1 MIRLE
6 EKQTKKLPGK
16 TSIFV
21 DFEYKSELVDVM
33 HQIPNAIFHKK
44 DKMWETPLTELS
56 RLITFM
62 HNYDDIDLIMLE
74 DKPKQKDKV
83 YSLLDYKTTPY
94 DYQLDG
100 IQFGLNHDKC
110 LILDQPGLGKA
121 VSLDTK
127 VCTPNGFKEM
137 RYIQKGDF
145 VISNTGEP
153 TRVMHTYY
161 HPDLTMY
168 RITFSDDTVVDCCED
183 HLWELHSKEG
193 IRVKPTSWLLEK
205 NHLGNSRRYINFW
218 IPQTQP
224 VNFKPQKLPLHPYVL
239 GVLLGDGSISC
250 GSINIRNADKEVIAR
265 VNDKLFGDYYCR
277 QHRDFITY
285 TITSDTMVCQ
295 RGSQIKKVIKDL
307 GLYGT
312 KSQTKFIPEIYLYND
327 VESRLELLRGL
338 LDTDGYAGKENCLQY
353 YTSSERLCSD
363 VIFLAESLG
372 IICHVNSKIPRLN
385 GKAHS
390 RSYSITLRC
399 VNPQNLI
406 TLPRKKARLST
417 RKFKPRRRIKNIEK
431 IKNAPGKCIT
441 VDSPTSLYLLDRFI
455 VTHNTMQCIYI
466 AQERYNKGEIEHCL
480 VVCGLNTLKFNWKKE
495 IEQHS
500 DLSVRILGQRINTK
514 GKLVVD
520 GVDTRLQQLKEPIE
534 EFFVI
539 TNIETLRDD
548 RILKELNK
556 GVNKF
561 DMIVADEIHKM
572 NNISSA
578 QGKNFSKL
586 KSKYKI
592 GLTGTFLV
600 NSPLDAY
607 MALKWIDVDRSTAS
621 NFKYFYSVYGGR
633 FNNELIG
640 YKNLE
645 ILKDQLSDVSIR
657 RTKDI
662 LDLPEKSYIH
672 ELLEMDDKQSKFY
685 NNIVEGIID
694 EVDKVNID
702 KNNVLALTTR
712 LRQSTSDPSILTT
725 ENIKSAKLLRAKE
738 LVQEIISQGEKVIV
752 YTTFKQPL
760 YTLAEELKKYKP
772 LVCTGDT
779 EEEEVW
785 NSVDKFQNDDEHYL
799 MLATIQKMGTGI
811 TLTRASYAIFV
822 DSAWTRA
829 DNEQAED
836 RIHRIGAKKP
846 CFYYYLWTKDTYD
859 THVRELVDKK
869 DALSTYINDDNLP
882 VDKIETLK
890 KYISD
895 FKENKKSN

>member
-1 MIRLE
+1 MIKLE

-21 DFEYKSELVDVM
+21 DFEYKAELVDVM
-33 HQIPNAIFHKK
+33 HQVPNAIFHKK
-44 DKMWETPLTELS
+44 DKLWETPLTELS
-56 RLITFM
+56 RLITFL
-62 HNYDDIDLIMLE
+62 HNYDDIDLILLGDE
-74 DKPKQKDKV
+74 PKKEDKV

-110 LILDQPGLGKA
+110 LILDQPGLGK
-121 VSLDTK
+121 
-127 VCTPNGFKEM
+127 
-137 RYIQKGDF
+137 
-145 VISNTGEP
+145 
-153 TRVMHTYY
+153 
-161 HPDLTMY
+161 
-168 RITFSDDTVVDCCED
+168 
-183 HLWELHSKEG
+183 
-193 IRVKPTSWLLEK
+193 
-205 NHLGNSRRYINFW
+205 
-218 IPQTQP
+218 
-224 VNFKPQKLPLHPYVL
+224 
-239 GVLLGDGSISC
+239 
-250 GSINIRNADKEVIAR
+250 
-265 VNDKLFGDYYCR
+265 
-277 QHRDFITY
+277 
-285 TITSDTMVCQ
+285 TI
-295 RGSQIKKVIKDL
+295 
-307 GLYGT
+307 
-312 KSQTKFIPEIYLYND
+312 
-327 VESRLELLRGL
+327 
-338 LDTDGYAGKENCLQY
+338 
-353 YTSSERLCSD
+353 
-363 VIFLAESLG
+363 
-372 IICHVNSKIPRLN
+372 
-385 GKAHS
+385 
-390 RSYSITLRC
+390 
-399 VNPQNLI
+399 
-406 TLPRKKARLST
+406 
-417 RKFKPRRRIKNIEK
+417 
-431 IKNAPGKCIT
+431 
-441 VDSPTSLYLLDRFI
+441 
-455 VTHNTMQCIYI
+455 QCIYI
-466 AQERYNKGEIEHCL
+466 AQERYYKGEIEHCL
-480 VVCGLNTLKFNWKKE
+480 IVCGLNTLKFNWKKE

-500 DLSVRILGQRINTK
+500 DLTAKILGERINRK
-514 GKLVVD
+514 GRLVVD

-556 GVNKF
+556 GANKF

-572 NNISSA
+572 NNVTSA

-607 MALKWIDVDRSTAS
+607 MSLKWVDIDRSTAT

-633 FNNELIG
+633 FGNELIG

-645 ILKDQLSDVSIR
+645 ILKDQLSDISIR

-662 LDLPEKSYIH
+662 LNLPEKNYIH
-672 ELLEMDDKQSKFY
+672 ELLEMDDRQSKFY
-685 NNIVEGIID
+685 NNIVEGIIE
-694 EVDKVNID
+694 EVDKVKLD

-760 YTLAEELKKYKP
+760 YTLAVELKKYKP

-779 EEEEVW
+779 KEEEVW
-785 NSVDKFQNDDEHYL
+785 KNVDKFQNGDEHYL

-811 TLTRASYAIFV
+811 TLTKASYVIFI

-859 THVRELVDKK
+859 ENVRALVDKK
-869 DALSTYINDDNLP
+869 DALSTYINDDELTL
-882 VDKIETLK
+882 DKMETLK
-890 KYISD
+890 KYVTD
-895 FKENKKSN
+895 FKENKISK

>member
-1 MIRLE
+1 MIKLE

-21 DFEYKSELVDVM
+21 DFEYKAELVDVV
-33 HQIPNAIFHKK
+33 HQVPNAIFHKK
-44 DKMWETPLTELS
+44 DKLWETPLTELS
-56 RLITFM
+56 RLITFL
-62 HNYDDIDLIMLE
+62 HNYDDIDLIMLK
-74 DKPKQKDKV
+74 DKPKQEDKV

-110 LILDQPGLGKA
+110 LILDQPGLGK
-121 VSLDTK
+121 
-127 VCTPNGFKEM
+127 
-137 RYIQKGDF
+137 
-145 VISNTGEP
+145 
-153 TRVMHTYY
+153 
-161 HPDLTMY
+161 
-168 RITFSDDTVVDCCED
+168 
-183 HLWELHSKEG
+183 
-193 IRVKPTSWLLEK
+193 
-205 NHLGNSRRYINFW
+205 
-218 IPQTQP
+218 
-224 VNFKPQKLPLHPYVL
+224 
-239 GVLLGDGSISC
+239 
-250 GSINIRNADKEVIAR
+250 
-265 VNDKLFGDYYCR
+265 
-277 QHRDFITY
+277 
-285 TITSDTMVCQ
+285 TI
-295 RGSQIKKVIKDL
+295 
-307 GLYGT
+307 
-312 KSQTKFIPEIYLYND
+312 
-327 VESRLELLRGL
+327 
-338 LDTDGYAGKENCLQY
+338 
-353 YTSSERLCSD
+353 
-363 VIFLAESLG
+363 
-372 IICHVNSKIPRLN
+372 
-385 GKAHS
+385 
-390 RSYSITLRC
+390 
-399 VNPQNLI
+399 
-406 TLPRKKARLST
+406 
-417 RKFKPRRRIKNIEK
+417 
-431 IKNAPGKCIT
+431 
-441 VDSPTSLYLLDRFI
+441 
-455 VTHNTMQCIYI
+455 QCIYI
-466 AQERYNKGEIEHCL
+466 AQERYAKGEIEHCL
-480 VVCGLNTLKFNWKKE
+480 IVCGLNTLKFNWKKE

-500 DLSVRILGQRINTK
+500 DLTAKILGERINRK
-514 GKLVVD
+514 GRLVVD

-556 GVNKF
+556 GANKF

-572 NNISSA
+572 NNVTSA

-607 MALKWIDVDRSTAS
+607 MSLKWVDIDRSTAT

-633 FNNELIG
+633 FGNELIG

-645 ILKDQLSDVSIR
+645 ILKDQLSDISIR

-662 LDLPEKSYIH
+662 LNLPEKNYIH
-672 ELLEMDDKQSKFY
+672 ELLEMDDRQSKFY
-685 NNIVEGIID
+685 NNIVEGIIE
-694 EVDKVNID
+694 EVDKVKLN

-725 ENIKSAKLLRAKE
+725 ENVKSAKLLRAKE

-779 EEEEVW
+779 KEEEVW
-785 NSVDKFQNDDEHYL
+785 KNVDKFQNGDEHYL

-811 TLTRASYAIFV
+811 TLTKASYVIFI

-859 THVRELVDKK
+859 ENVRALVDKK
-869 DALSTYINDDNLP
+869 DALSTYINDDELTL
-882 VDKIETLK
+882 DKMETLK
-890 KYISD
+890 KYVTD
-895 FKENKKSN
+895 FKENKISK

>member
-1 MIRLE
+1 MIKLE
-6 EKQTKKLPGK
+6 ERQTKKLPGK

-21 DFEYKSELVDVM
+21 DFEYKPELVDVM
-33 HQIPNAIFHKK
+33 HQIPSAIFHKK
-44 DKMWETPLTELS
+44 DKLWEAPVTELS
-56 RLITFM
+56 RLINYL
-62 HNYDDIDLIMLE
+62 HNYDDIDLILLE
-74 DKPKQKDKV
+74 DEPKKEGKV
-83 YSLLDYKTTPY
+83 YSLMNYKTTPY
-94 DYQLDG
+94 SYQLDG

-110 LILDQPGLGKA
+110 LILDQPGLGK
-121 VSLDTK
+121 
-127 VCTPNGFKEM
+127 
-137 RYIQKGDF
+137 
-145 VISNTGEP
+145 
-153 TRVMHTYY
+153 
-161 HPDLTMY
+161 
-168 RITFSDDTVVDCCED
+168 
-183 HLWELHSKEG
+183 
-193 IRVKPTSWLLEK
+193 
-205 NHLGNSRRYINFW
+205 
-218 IPQTQP
+218 
-224 VNFKPQKLPLHPYVL
+224 
-239 GVLLGDGSISC
+239 SI
-250 GSINIRNADKEVIAR
+250 E
-265 VNDKLFGDYYCR
+265 
-277 QHRDFITY
+277 
-285 TITSDTMVCQ
+285 
-295 RGSQIKKVIKDL
+295 
-307 GLYGT
+307 
-312 KSQTKFIPEIYLYND
+312 
-327 VESRLELLRGL
+327 
-338 LDTDGYAGKENCLQY
+338 
-353 YTSSERLCSD
+353 
-363 VIFLAESLG
+363 
-372 IICHVNSKIPRLN
+372 
-385 GKAHS
+385 
-390 RSYSITLRC
+390 
-399 VNPQNLI
+399 
-406 TLPRKKARLST
+406 
-417 RKFKPRRRIKNIEK
+417 
-431 IKNAPGKCIT
+431 
-441 VDSPTSLYLLDRFI
+441 
-455 VTHNTMQCIYI
+455 CIYI

-500 DLSVRILGQRINTK
+500 DLSAKILGERINRK

-561 DMIVADEIHKM
+561 DMVVADEIHKM
-572 NNISSA
+572 NNIASA

-633 FNNELIG
+633 FDNELIG

-645 ILKDQLSDVSIR
+645 ILKDQLADISIR

-662 LDLPEKSYIH
+662 LNLPEKNYIH

-685 NNIVEGIID
+685 NNIVEGIIE
-694 EVDKVNID
+694 EVDKVSID

-760 YTLAEELKKYKP
+760 YTLADELKKYKP

-779 EEEEVW
+779 KEEEVW
-785 NSVDKFQNDDEHYL
+785 KNVDKFQTDDEHYL

-811 TLTRASYAIFV
+811 TLTRASYAIFI

-869 DALSTYINDDNLP
+869 DALSTYINDDTLT

-890 KYISD
+890 KYIGD
-895 FKENKKSN
+895 FRENKLGVDKQ

>member
-1 MIRLE
+1 MIKLE

-21 DFEYKSELVDVM
+21 DFEYKAELVDVM
-33 HQIPNAIFHKK
+33 HQVPNAIFHKK
-44 DKMWETPLTELS
+44 DKLWETPLTELS
-56 RLITFM
+56 RLITFL
-62 HNYDDIDLIMLE
+62 HNYDDIDLIMLK
-74 DKPKQKDKV
+74 DKPKQEDKV

-110 LILDQPGLGKA
+110 LILDQPGLGK
-121 VSLDTK
+121 
-127 VCTPNGFKEM
+127 
-137 RYIQKGDF
+137 
-145 VISNTGEP
+145 
-153 TRVMHTYY
+153 
-161 HPDLTMY
+161 
-168 RITFSDDTVVDCCED
+168 
-183 HLWELHSKEG
+183 
-193 IRVKPTSWLLEK
+193 
-205 NHLGNSRRYINFW
+205 
-218 IPQTQP
+218 
-224 VNFKPQKLPLHPYVL
+224 
-239 GVLLGDGSISC
+239 
-250 GSINIRNADKEVIAR
+250 
-265 VNDKLFGDYYCR
+265 
-277 QHRDFITY
+277 
-285 TITSDTMVCQ
+285 TI
-295 RGSQIKKVIKDL
+295 
-307 GLYGT
+307 
-312 KSQTKFIPEIYLYND
+312 
-327 VESRLELLRGL
+327 
-338 LDTDGYAGKENCLQY
+338 
-353 YTSSERLCSD
+353 
-363 VIFLAESLG
+363 
-372 IICHVNSKIPRLN
+372 
-385 GKAHS
+385 
-390 RSYSITLRC
+390 
-399 VNPQNLI
+399 
-406 TLPRKKARLST
+406 
-417 RKFKPRRRIKNIEK
+417 
-431 IKNAPGKCIT
+431 
-441 VDSPTSLYLLDRFI
+441 
-455 VTHNTMQCIYI
+455 QCIYI
-466 AQERYNKGEIEHCL
+466 AQERYYKGEIEHCL
-480 VVCGLNTLKFNWKKE
+480 IVCGLNTLKFNWKKE

-500 DLSVRILGQRINTK
+500 DLTAKILGERLNRK
-514 GKLVVD
+514 GRLVVD

-556 GVNKF
+556 GANKF
-561 DMIVADEIHKM
+561 DMVVADEIHKM
-572 NNISSA
+572 NNITSA

-607 MALKWIDVDRSTAS
+607 MALKWVDIDRSTAT

-633 FNNELIG
+633 FGNELIG

-645 ILKDQLSDVSIR
+645 ILKDQLADISIR

-662 LDLPEKSYIH
+662 LNLPEKNYIH

-685 NNIVEGIID
+685 NNIVEGIIE
-694 EVDKVNID
+694 EVDKVSID

-760 YTLAEELKKYKP
+760 YTLSEELKKYKP

-779 EEEEVW
+779 KEEEVW
-785 NSVDKFQNDDEHYL
+785 KRVDKFQTDNEHYL

-811 TLTRASYAIFV
+811 TLTKASYVIFI

-859 THVRELVDKK
+859 ENVRALVDKK
-869 DALSTYINDDNLP
+869 DALSTYINDDELTL
-882 VDKIETLK
+882 DKMETLK
-890 KYISD
+890 KYVTD
-895 FKENKKSN
+895 FKENKISK

>member
-1 MIRLE
+1 MIKLE

-21 DFEYKSELVDVM
+21 EFEYKAELVDVM
-33 HQIPNAIFHKK
+33 HQVPNAIFHKK
-44 DKMWETPLTELS
+44 DKVWETPLTELS
-56 RLITFM
+56 RVITFL
-62 HNYDDIDLIMLE
+62 HNYDDIDLIMLK

-110 LILDQPGLGKA
+110 LILDQPGLGK
-121 VSLDTK
+121 
-127 VCTPNGFKEM
+127 
-137 RYIQKGDF
+137 
-145 VISNTGEP
+145 
-153 TRVMHTYY
+153 
-161 HPDLTMY
+161 
-168 RITFSDDTVVDCCED
+168 
-183 HLWELHSKEG
+183 
-193 IRVKPTSWLLEK
+193 
-205 NHLGNSRRYINFW
+205 
-218 IPQTQP
+218 
-224 VNFKPQKLPLHPYVL
+224 
-239 GVLLGDGSISC
+239 
-250 GSINIRNADKEVIAR
+250 
-265 VNDKLFGDYYCR
+265 
-277 QHRDFITY
+277 
-285 TITSDTMVCQ
+285 TI
-295 RGSQIKKVIKDL
+295 
-307 GLYGT
+307 
-312 KSQTKFIPEIYLYND
+312 
-327 VESRLELLRGL
+327 
-338 LDTDGYAGKENCLQY
+338 
-353 YTSSERLCSD
+353 
-363 VIFLAESLG
+363 
-372 IICHVNSKIPRLN
+372 
-385 GKAHS
+385 
-390 RSYSITLRC
+390 
-399 VNPQNLI
+399 
-406 TLPRKKARLST
+406 
-417 RKFKPRRRIKNIEK
+417 
-431 IKNAPGKCIT
+431 
-441 VDSPTSLYLLDRFI
+441 
-455 VTHNTMQCIYI
+455 QCIYI
-466 AQERYNKGEIEHCL
+466 AQERYYKGEIEHCL
-480 VVCGLNTLKFNWKKE
+480 IVCGLNTLKFNWKKE

-500 DLSVRILGQRINTK
+500 DLSAKILGERINRK
-514 GKLVVD
+514 GRLVVD

-572 NNISSA
+572 NNITSA

-607 MALKWIDVDRSTAS
+607 MALKWVDVDRSTAT

-633 FNNELIG
+633 FGNELIG

-645 ILKDQLSDVSIR
+645 ILKEQLSDISIR

-662 LDLPEKSYIH
+662 LNLPEKNYIH

-685 NNIVEGIID
+685 NNIVEGIIE
-694 EVDKVNID
+694 EVDKVKLD

-725 ENIKSAKLLRAKE
+725 ENVKSAKLLRAKE

-779 EEEEVW
+779 KEEEVW
-785 NSVDKFQNDDEHYL
+785 KNVDKFQNGDEHYL

-811 TLTRASYAIFV
+811 TLTKASYVIFI

-859 THVRELVDKK
+859 ENVRALVDKK
-869 DALSTYINDDNLP
+869 DALSTYINDDELTL
-882 VDKIETLK
+882 DKMETLK
-890 KYISD
+890 KYVTD
-895 FKENKKSN
+895 FKENKISK

>member
-1 MIRLE
+1 MIKLE

-21 DFEYKSELVDVM
+21 DFEYKAELVDVM
-33 HQIPNAIFHKK
+33 HQVPNAIFHKK
-44 DKMWETPLTELS
+44 DKLWETPLTELS
-56 RLITFM
+56 RLITFL
-62 HNYDDIDLIMLE
+62 HNYDDIDLIMLK
-74 DKPKQKDKV
+74 DKPKQEDKV

-110 LILDQPGLGKA
+110 LILDQPGLGK
-121 VSLDTK
+121 
-127 VCTPNGFKEM
+127 
-137 RYIQKGDF
+137 
-145 VISNTGEP
+145 
-153 TRVMHTYY
+153 
-161 HPDLTMY
+161 
-168 RITFSDDTVVDCCED
+168 
-183 HLWELHSKEG
+183 
-193 IRVKPTSWLLEK
+193 
-205 NHLGNSRRYINFW
+205 
-218 IPQTQP
+218 
-224 VNFKPQKLPLHPYVL
+224 
-239 GVLLGDGSISC
+239 
-250 GSINIRNADKEVIAR
+250 
-265 VNDKLFGDYYCR
+265 
-277 QHRDFITY
+277 
-285 TITSDTMVCQ
+285 TI
-295 RGSQIKKVIKDL
+295 
-307 GLYGT
+307 
-312 KSQTKFIPEIYLYND
+312 
-327 VESRLELLRGL
+327 
-338 LDTDGYAGKENCLQY
+338 
-353 YTSSERLCSD
+353 
-363 VIFLAESLG
+363 
-372 IICHVNSKIPRLN
+372 
-385 GKAHS
+385 
-390 RSYSITLRC
+390 
-399 VNPQNLI
+399 
-406 TLPRKKARLST
+406 
-417 RKFKPRRRIKNIEK
+417 
-431 IKNAPGKCIT
+431 
-441 VDSPTSLYLLDRFI
+441 
-455 VTHNTMQCIYI
+455 QCIYI
-466 AQERYNKGEIEHCL
+466 AQERYYKGEIEHCL
-480 VVCGLNTLKFNWKKE
+480 IVCGLNTLKFNWKKE

-500 DLSVRILGQRINTK
+500 DLTAKILGERLNRK
-514 GKLVVD
+514 GRLVVD

-556 GVNKF
+556 GANEF
-561 DMIVADEIHKM
+561 DMVVADEIHKM
-572 NNISSA
+572 NNITSA

-607 MALKWIDVDRSTAS
+607 MALKWVDIDRSTAT

-633 FNNELIG
+633 FGNELIG

-645 ILKDQLSDVSIR
+645 ILKDQLADISIR

-662 LDLPEKSYIH
+662 LNLPEKNYIH

-685 NNIVEGIID
+685 NNIVEGIIE
-694 EVDKVNID
+694 EVDKVSID

-779 EEEEVW
+779 KEEEVW
-785 NSVDKFQNDDEHYL
+785 KRVDKFQTDNEHYL

-811 TLTRASYAIFV
+811 TLTKASYVIFI

-859 THVRELVDKK
+859 ENVRALVDKK
-869 DALSTYINDDNLP
+869 DALSTYINDDELTL
-882 VDKIETLK
+882 DKMETLK
-890 KYISD
+890 KYVTD
-895 FKENKKSN
+895 FKENKISK

>member
-1 MIRLE
+1 MIKLE

-21 DFEYKSELVDVM
+21 EFEYKAELVDVM
-33 HQIPNAIFHKK
+33 HQVPNAIFHKK
-44 DKMWETPLTELS
+44 DKLWETPLTELS
-56 RLITFM
+56 RLITFL
-62 HNYDDIDLIMLE
+62 HNYDDIDLIMLM

-110 LILDQPGLGKA
+110 LILDQPGLGK
-121 VSLDTK
+121 
-127 VCTPNGFKEM
+127 
-137 RYIQKGDF
+137 
-145 VISNTGEP
+145 
-153 TRVMHTYY
+153 
-161 HPDLTMY
+161 
-168 RITFSDDTVVDCCED
+168 
-183 HLWELHSKEG
+183 
-193 IRVKPTSWLLEK
+193 
-205 NHLGNSRRYINFW
+205 
-218 IPQTQP
+218 
-224 VNFKPQKLPLHPYVL
+224 
-239 GVLLGDGSISC
+239 
-250 GSINIRNADKEVIAR
+250 
-265 VNDKLFGDYYCR
+265 
-277 QHRDFITY
+277 
-285 TITSDTMVCQ
+285 TI
-295 RGSQIKKVIKDL
+295 
-307 GLYGT
+307 
-312 KSQTKFIPEIYLYND
+312 
-327 VESRLELLRGL
+327 
-338 LDTDGYAGKENCLQY
+338 
-353 YTSSERLCSD
+353 
-363 VIFLAESLG
+363 
-372 IICHVNSKIPRLN
+372 
-385 GKAHS
+385 
-390 RSYSITLRC
+390 
-399 VNPQNLI
+399 
-406 TLPRKKARLST
+406 
-417 RKFKPRRRIKNIEK
+417 
-431 IKNAPGKCIT
+431 
-441 VDSPTSLYLLDRFI
+441 
-455 VTHNTMQCIYI
+455 QCIYI
-466 AQERYNKGEIEHCL
+466 AQERYAKGEIEHCL
-480 VVCGLNTLKFNWKKE
+480 IVCGLNTLKFNWKKE

-500 DLSVRILGQRINTK
+500 DLSAKILGERINRK
-514 GKLVVD
+514 GRLVIGSVEE
-520 GVDTRLQQLKEPIE
+520 RLQQLKEPIE

-556 GVNKF
+556 GANKF

-572 NNISSA
+572 NNVTSA

-607 MALKWIDVDRSTAS
+607 MALKWVDIDRSTAT

-633 FNNELIG
+633 FGNELIG

-645 ILKDQLSDVSIR
+645 ILKDQLSDISIR

-662 LDLPEKSYIH
+662 LNLPEKNYIH
-672 ELLEMDDKQSKFY
+672 ELLEMDDRQSKFY
-685 NNIVEGIID
+685 NNIVEGIIE
-694 EVDKVNID
+694 EVDKVKLD

-725 ENIKSAKLLRAKE
+725 ENVKSAKLLRAKE

-779 EEEEVW
+779 KEEEVW
-785 NSVDKFQNDDEHYL
+785 KRVDKFQTDNEHYL

-811 TLTRASYAIFV
+811 TLTKASYVIFI

-859 THVRELVDKK
+859 ENVRALVDKK
-869 DALSTYINDDNLP
+869 DALSTYINDDELTL
-882 VDKIETLK
+882 DKMETLK
-890 KYISD
+890 KYVTD
-895 FKENKKSN
+895 FKENKISK

>member
-1 MIRLE
+1 MIKLE

-21 DFEYKSELVDVM
+21 DFEYKAELVDVM
-33 HQIPNAIFHKK
+33 HQVPNAIFHKK
-44 DKMWETPLTELS
+44 DKLWETPLTELS
-56 RLITFM
+56 RLITFL
-62 HNYDDIDLIMLE
+62 HNYDDIDLIMLK

-110 LILDQPGLGKA
+110 LILDQPGLGK
-121 VSLDTK
+121 
-127 VCTPNGFKEM
+127 
-137 RYIQKGDF
+137 
-145 VISNTGEP
+145 
-153 TRVMHTYY
+153 
-161 HPDLTMY
+161 
-168 RITFSDDTVVDCCED
+168 
-183 HLWELHSKEG
+183 
-193 IRVKPTSWLLEK
+193 
-205 NHLGNSRRYINFW
+205 
-218 IPQTQP
+218 
-224 VNFKPQKLPLHPYVL
+224 
-239 GVLLGDGSISC
+239 
-250 GSINIRNADKEVIAR
+250 
-265 VNDKLFGDYYCR
+265 
-277 QHRDFITY
+277 
-285 TITSDTMVCQ
+285 TI
-295 RGSQIKKVIKDL
+295 
-307 GLYGT
+307 
-312 KSQTKFIPEIYLYND
+312 
-327 VESRLELLRGL
+327 
-338 LDTDGYAGKENCLQY
+338 
-353 YTSSERLCSD
+353 
-363 VIFLAESLG
+363 
-372 IICHVNSKIPRLN
+372 
-385 GKAHS
+385 
-390 RSYSITLRC
+390 
-399 VNPQNLI
+399 
-406 TLPRKKARLST
+406 
-417 RKFKPRRRIKNIEK
+417 
-431 IKNAPGKCIT
+431 
-441 VDSPTSLYLLDRFI
+441 
-455 VTHNTMQCIYI
+455 QCIYI
-466 AQERYNKGEIEHCL
+466 AQERYYKGEIEHCL
-480 VVCGLNTLKFNWKKE
+480 IVCGLNTLKFNWKKE

-500 DLSVRILGQRINTK
+500 DLSAKILGERINRK
-514 GKLVVD
+514 GRLVVD

-556 GVNKF
+556 GANKF
-561 DMIVADEIHKM
+561 DMVVADEIHKM
-572 NNISSA
+572 NNVTSA

-607 MALKWIDVDRSTAS
+607 MALKWVDVDRSTAT

-633 FNNELIG
+633 FGNELIG

-645 ILKDQLSDVSIR
+645 ILKDQLSDISIR

-662 LDLPEKSYIH
+662 LNLPEKNYIH

-685 NNIVEGIID
+685 NNIVEGIIE

-725 ENIKSAKLLRAKE
+725 ENVKSAKLIRAKE

-779 EEEEVW
+779 KEEEVW
-785 NSVDKFQNDDEHYL
+785 KRVDKFQTDNEHYL

-811 TLTRASYAIFV
+811 TLTKASYVIFI

-836 RIHRIGAKKP
+836 RIHRIGARKP

-859 THVRELVDKK
+859 ENVRALVDKK
-869 DALSTYINDDNLP
+869 DALSTYINDDELTL
-882 VDKIETLK
+882 DKMETLK
-890 KYISD
+890 KYVTD
-895 FKENKKSN
+895 FKENKISK

>member
-1 MIRLE
+1 MIKLE

-21 DFEYKSELVDVM
+21 DFEYKAELVDVM
-33 HQIPNAIFHKK
+33 HQVPNAIFHKK
-44 DKMWETPLTELS
+44 DKVWETPLTELS
-56 RLITFM
+56 RVITFL
-62 HNYDDIDLIMLE
+62 HNYDDIDLIMLK
-74 DKPKQKDKV
+74 DKPKQEDKV

-110 LILDQPGLGKA
+110 LILDQPGLGK
-121 VSLDTK
+121 
-127 VCTPNGFKEM
+127 
-137 RYIQKGDF
+137 
-145 VISNTGEP
+145 
-153 TRVMHTYY
+153 
-161 HPDLTMY
+161 
-168 RITFSDDTVVDCCED
+168 
-183 HLWELHSKEG
+183 
-193 IRVKPTSWLLEK
+193 
-205 NHLGNSRRYINFW
+205 
-218 IPQTQP
+218 
-224 VNFKPQKLPLHPYVL
+224 
-239 GVLLGDGSISC
+239 
-250 GSINIRNADKEVIAR
+250 
-265 VNDKLFGDYYCR
+265 
-277 QHRDFITY
+277 
-285 TITSDTMVCQ
+285 TI
-295 RGSQIKKVIKDL
+295 
-307 GLYGT
+307 
-312 KSQTKFIPEIYLYND
+312 
-327 VESRLELLRGL
+327 
-338 LDTDGYAGKENCLQY
+338 
-353 YTSSERLCSD
+353 
-363 VIFLAESLG
+363 
-372 IICHVNSKIPRLN
+372 
-385 GKAHS
+385 
-390 RSYSITLRC
+390 
-399 VNPQNLI
+399 
-406 TLPRKKARLST
+406 
-417 RKFKPRRRIKNIEK
+417 
-431 IKNAPGKCIT
+431 
-441 VDSPTSLYLLDRFI
+441 
-455 VTHNTMQCIYI
+455 QCIYI
-466 AQERYNKGEIEHCL
+466 AQERYAKGEIEHCL
-480 VVCGLNTLKFNWKKE
+480 IVCGLNTLKFNWKKE

-500 DLSVRILGQRINTK
+500 DLTAKILGERINKK

-572 NNISSA
+572 NNITSA

-592 GLTGTFLV
+592 GLTGTFIV

-607 MALKWIDVDRSTAS
+607 MALKWVDADRSTAT

-633 FNNELIG
+633 FGNELIG

-645 ILKDQLSDVSIR
+645 ILKDQLSDISIR

-662 LDLPEKSYIH
+662 LNIPEKNYIH

-685 NNIVEGIID
+685 NNIVEGIIE

-725 ENIKSAKLLRAKE
+725 KNVKSAKLLRAKE

-779 EEEEVW
+779 KEEEVW
-785 NSVDKFQNDDEHYL
+785 KRVDKFQTDNEHYL

-811 TLTRASYAIFV
+811 TLTKASYVIFI
-822 DSAWTRA
+822 DSAWKRA

-859 THVRELVDKK
+859 ENVRALVDKK
-869 DALSTYINDDNLP
+869 DALSTYINDDELTL
-882 VDKIETLK
+882 DKMETLK
-890 KYISD
+890 KYITD
-895 FKENKKSN
+895 FKENKISK

>member
-1 MIRLE
+1 MIKLE

-21 DFEYKSELVDVM
+21 DFEYKAELVDVM
-33 HQIPNAIFHKK
+33 HQVPNAIFHKK
-44 DKMWETPLTELS
+44 DKLWETPLTELS
-56 RLITFM
+56 RLITFL
-62 HNYDDIDLIMLE
+62 HNYDDIDLIMLK
-74 DKPKQKDKV
+74 DKPKQEDKV

-94 DYQLDG
+94 DYQLEG
-100 IQFGLNHDKC
+100 VQFGLNHDKC
-110 LILDQPGLGKA
+110 LILDQPGLGK
-121 VSLDTK
+121 
-127 VCTPNGFKEM
+127 
-137 RYIQKGDF
+137 
-145 VISNTGEP
+145 
-153 TRVMHTYY
+153 
-161 HPDLTMY
+161 
-168 RITFSDDTVVDCCED
+168 
-183 HLWELHSKEG
+183 
-193 IRVKPTSWLLEK
+193 
-205 NHLGNSRRYINFW
+205 
-218 IPQTQP
+218 
-224 VNFKPQKLPLHPYVL
+224 
-239 GVLLGDGSISC
+239 
-250 GSINIRNADKEVIAR
+250 
-265 VNDKLFGDYYCR
+265 
-277 QHRDFITY
+277 
-285 TITSDTMVCQ
+285 
-295 RGSQIKKVIKDL
+295 
-307 GLYGT
+307 
-312 KSQTKFIPEIYLYND
+312 
-327 VESRLELLRGL
+327 
-338 LDTDGYAGKENCLQY
+338 
-353 YTSSERLCSD
+353 
-363 VIFLAESLG
+363 
-372 IICHVNSKIPRLN
+372 
-385 GKAHS
+385 
-390 RSYSITLRC
+390 TL
-399 VNPQNLI
+399 
-406 TLPRKKARLST
+406 
-417 RKFKPRRRIKNIEK
+417 
-431 IKNAPGKCIT
+431 
-441 VDSPTSLYLLDRFI
+441 
-455 VTHNTMQCIYI
+455 QCIYI
-466 AQERYNKGEIEHCL
+466 AQERYYKGEIEHCL
-480 VVCGLNTLKFNWKKE
+480 IVCGLNTLKFNWKKE

-500 DLSVRILGQRINTK
+500 DLSVKILGERINRK

-548 RILKELNK
+548 RVLKELNK

-572 NNISSA
+572 NNIASA

-600 NSPLDAY
+600 NSPLDAF

-633 FNNELIG
+633 FDNELIG

-645 ILKDQLSDVSIR
+645 ILKDQLSDISIR

-662 LDLPEKSYIH
+662 LNLPEKNYIH

-685 NNIVEGIID
+685 NNIVEGIIE
-694 EVDKVNID
+694 EVDKVKLD

-779 EEEEVW
+779 KEEEVW
-785 NSVDKFQNDDEHYL
+785 KRVDKFQTDNEHYL

-811 TLTRASYAIFV
+811 TLTKASYVIFI

-859 THVRELVDKK
+859 ENVRALVDKK
-869 DALSTYINDDNLP
+869 DALSTYINDDELTL
-882 VDKIETLK
+882 DKMETLK
-890 KYISD
+890 KYVTD
-895 FKENKKSN
+895 FKENKISK

>member
-21 DFEYKSELVDVM
+21 DFEYKPELVDVM
-33 HQIPNAIFHKK
+33 HQVPNAIFHKK
-44 DKMWETPLTELS
+44 DKVWETPLTELS

-62 HNYDDIDLIMLE
+62 HNYDDIDLIMIE

-110 LILDQPGLGKA
+110 LILDQPGLGK
-121 VSLDTK
+121 
-127 VCTPNGFKEM
+127 
-137 RYIQKGDF
+137 
-145 VISNTGEP
+145 
-153 TRVMHTYY
+153 
-161 HPDLTMY
+161 
-168 RITFSDDTVVDCCED
+168 
-183 HLWELHSKEG
+183 
-193 IRVKPTSWLLEK
+193 
-205 NHLGNSRRYINFW
+205 
-218 IPQTQP
+218 
-224 VNFKPQKLPLHPYVL
+224 
-239 GVLLGDGSISC
+239 
-250 GSINIRNADKEVIAR
+250 
-265 VNDKLFGDYYCR
+265 
-277 QHRDFITY
+277 
-285 TITSDTMVCQ
+285 TI
-295 RGSQIKKVIKDL
+295 
-307 GLYGT
+307 
-312 KSQTKFIPEIYLYND
+312 
-327 VESRLELLRGL
+327 
-338 LDTDGYAGKENCLQY
+338 
-353 YTSSERLCSD
+353 
-363 VIFLAESLG
+363 
-372 IICHVNSKIPRLN
+372 
-385 GKAHS
+385 
-390 RSYSITLRC
+390 
-399 VNPQNLI
+399 
-406 TLPRKKARLST
+406 
-417 RKFKPRRRIKNIEK
+417 
-431 IKNAPGKCIT
+431 
-441 VDSPTSLYLLDRFI
+441 
-455 VTHNTMQCIYI
+455 QCIYI
-466 AQERYNKGEIEHCL
+466 AQERYYKGEIEHCL
-480 VVCGLNTLKFNWKKE
+480 IVCGLNTLKFNWKKE

-500 DLSVRILGQRINTK
+500 DLSAKILGERINRK
-514 GKLVVD
+514 GRLVVD

-548 RILKELNK
+548 RIIKELNK
-556 GVNKF
+556 GANKF
-561 DMIVADEIHKM
+561 DMVVADEIHKM
-572 NNISSA
+572 NNVTSA

-607 MALKWIDVDRSTAS
+607 MALKWVDIDRSTAT

-633 FNNELIG
+633 FGNELIG

-645 ILKDQLSDVSIR
+645 ILKDQLSDISIR

-662 LDLPEKSYIH
+662 LNLPEKNYIH

-685 NNIVEGIID
+685 NNIVEGIIE

-725 ENIKSAKLLRAKE
+725 ENVKSAKLLRAKE

-779 EEEEVW
+779 KEEEVW
-785 NSVDKFQNDDEHYL
+785 KRVDKFQTDNEHYL

-811 TLTRASYAIFV
+811 TLTKASYVIFI

-859 THVRELVDKK
+859 ENVRTLVDKK
-869 DALSTYINDDNLP
+869 DALSTYINDDELTL
-882 VDKIETLK
+882 DKMETLK
-890 KYISD
+890 KYVTD
-895 FKENKKSN
+895 FKENKISK

>member
-1 MIRLE
+1 MIKLE
-6 EKQTKKLPGK
+6 ERQTRKLPGK

-21 DFEYKSELVDVM
+21 GFEYKAELVDVM
-33 HQIPNAIFHKK
+33 HQVPNAIFHKK
-44 DKMWETPLTELS
+44 DKVWETPLTELS
-56 RLITFM
+56 RLITFLQ
-62 HNYDDIDLIMLE
+62 NYDDIDIIMLK
-74 DKPKQKDKV
+74 DKPKQEDKV

-110 LILDQPGLGKA
+110 LILDQPGLGK
-121 VSLDTK
+121 
-127 VCTPNGFKEM
+127 
-137 RYIQKGDF
+137 
-145 VISNTGEP
+145 
-153 TRVMHTYY
+153 
-161 HPDLTMY
+161 
-168 RITFSDDTVVDCCED
+168 
-183 HLWELHSKEG
+183 
-193 IRVKPTSWLLEK
+193 
-205 NHLGNSRRYINFW
+205 
-218 IPQTQP
+218 
-224 VNFKPQKLPLHPYVL
+224 
-239 GVLLGDGSISC
+239 
-250 GSINIRNADKEVIAR
+250 
-265 VNDKLFGDYYCR
+265 
-277 QHRDFITY
+277 
-285 TITSDTMVCQ
+285 TI
-295 RGSQIKKVIKDL
+295 
-307 GLYGT
+307 
-312 KSQTKFIPEIYLYND
+312 
-327 VESRLELLRGL
+327 
-338 LDTDGYAGKENCLQY
+338 
-353 YTSSERLCSD
+353 
-363 VIFLAESLG
+363 
-372 IICHVNSKIPRLN
+372 
-385 GKAHS
+385 
-390 RSYSITLRC
+390 
-399 VNPQNLI
+399 
-406 TLPRKKARLST
+406 
-417 RKFKPRRRIKNIEK
+417 
-431 IKNAPGKCIT
+431 
-441 VDSPTSLYLLDRFI
+441 
-455 VTHNTMQCIYI
+455 QCIYI
-466 AQERYNKGEIEHCL
+466 AQERYYKGEIEHCL
-480 VVCGLNTLKFNWKKE
+480 IVCGLNTLKFNWKKE

-500 DLSVRILGQRINTK
+500 DLSAKILGERINRK
-514 GKLVVD
+514 GRLVVD

-556 GVNKF
+556 GANKF
-561 DMIVADEIHKM
+561 DMVIADEIHKM
-572 NNISSA
+572 NNVTSA

-607 MALKWIDVDRSTAS
+607 MALKWVDIDRSTAT

-633 FNNELIG
+633 FGNELIG

-645 ILKDQLSDVSIR
+645 ILKDQLSDISIR

-662 LDLPEKSYIH
+662 LNLPEKNYIH

-694 EVDKVNID
+694 EVDKVKLD

-725 ENIKSAKLLRAKE
+725 ENVKSAKLLRAKE

-779 EEEEVW
+779 KEEEVW
-785 NSVDKFQNDDEHYL
+785 KRVDKFQTDNEHYL

-811 TLTRASYAIFV
+811 TLTKASYVIFI

-859 THVRELVDKK
+859 ENVRALVDKK
-869 DALSTYINDDNLP
+869 DALSTYINDDELTL
-882 VDKIETLK
+882 DKMETLK
-890 KYISD
+890 KYVTD
-895 FKENKKSN
+895 FKENKISK

>member
-21 DFEYKSELVDVM
+21 DFEYKPELVDVM
-33 HQIPNAIFHKK
+33 HQVPNAIFHKK
-44 DKMWETPLTELS
+44 DKVWETPLTELS
-56 RLITFM
+56 RVITFL
-62 HNYDDIDLIMLE
+62 HNYDDIDLIMLK

-110 LILDQPGLGKA
+110 LILDQPGLGK
-121 VSLDTK
+121 
-127 VCTPNGFKEM
+127 
-137 RYIQKGDF
+137 
-145 VISNTGEP
+145 
-153 TRVMHTYY
+153 
-161 HPDLTMY
+161 
-168 RITFSDDTVVDCCED
+168 
-183 HLWELHSKEG
+183 
-193 IRVKPTSWLLEK
+193 
-205 NHLGNSRRYINFW
+205 
-218 IPQTQP
+218 
-224 VNFKPQKLPLHPYVL
+224 
-239 GVLLGDGSISC
+239 
-250 GSINIRNADKEVIAR
+250 
-265 VNDKLFGDYYCR
+265 
-277 QHRDFITY
+277 
-285 TITSDTMVCQ
+285 TI
-295 RGSQIKKVIKDL
+295 
-307 GLYGT
+307 
-312 KSQTKFIPEIYLYND
+312 
-327 VESRLELLRGL
+327 
-338 LDTDGYAGKENCLQY
+338 
-353 YTSSERLCSD
+353 
-363 VIFLAESLG
+363 
-372 IICHVNSKIPRLN
+372 
-385 GKAHS
+385 
-390 RSYSITLRC
+390 
-399 VNPQNLI
+399 
-406 TLPRKKARLST
+406 
-417 RKFKPRRRIKNIEK
+417 
-431 IKNAPGKCIT
+431 
-441 VDSPTSLYLLDRFI
+441 
-455 VTHNTMQCIYI
+455 QCIYI
-466 AQERYNKGEIEHCL
+466 AQERYYKGEIEHCL
-480 VVCGLNTLKFNWKKE
+480 IVCGLNTLKFNWKKE

-500 DLSVRILGQRINTK
+500 DLSAKILGERINRK
-514 GKLVVD
+514 GRLVIGSVEE
-520 GVDTRLQQLKEPIE
+520 RLQQLKEPIE

-556 GVNKF
+556 GANKF

-572 NNISSA
+572 NNVTSA

-607 MALKWIDVDRSTAS
+607 MALKWVDIDRSTAT
-621 NFKYFYSVYGGR
+621 NFKYFYSVYDGR
-633 FNNELIG
+633 FGNELIG

-645 ILKDQLSDVSIR
+645 ILKDQLSDISIR

-662 LDLPEKSYIH
+662 LNLPEKNYIH

-685 NNIVEGIID
+685 NNIVEGIIE
-694 EVDKVNID
+694 EVDKVKLD

-725 ENIKSAKLLRAKE
+725 ENVKSAKLLRAKE

-760 YTLAEELKKYKP
+760 YTLAKEMKKYKP

-779 EEEEVW
+779 KEEEVW
-785 NSVDKFQNDDEHYL
+785 KRVDKFQTDNEHYL

-811 TLTRASYAIFV
+811 TLTKASYVIFI

-859 THVRELVDKK
+859 ENVRALVDKK
-869 DALSTYINDDNLP
+869 DALSTYINDDELTL
-882 VDKIETLK
+882 DKMETLK
-890 KYISD
+890 KYVTD
-895 FKENKKSN
+895 FKENKISK

>member
-1 MIRLE
+1 MIKLE
-6 EKQTKKLPGK
+6 EKQTKKSPGK

-21 DFEYKSELVDVM
+21 DFEYKTELVDVM
-33 HQIPNAIFHKK
+33 HQVPNAIFHKK
-44 DKMWETPLTELS
+44 DKVWETPLTELS
-56 RLITFM
+56 RLITFL
-62 HNYDDIDLIMLE
+62 HNYDDIDLIMLK
-74 DKPKQKDKV
+74 DKPKQEDKV

-110 LILDQPGLGKA
+110 LILDQPGLGK
-121 VSLDTK
+121 
-127 VCTPNGFKEM
+127 
-137 RYIQKGDF
+137 
-145 VISNTGEP
+145 
-153 TRVMHTYY
+153 
-161 HPDLTMY
+161 
-168 RITFSDDTVVDCCED
+168 
-183 HLWELHSKEG
+183 
-193 IRVKPTSWLLEK
+193 
-205 NHLGNSRRYINFW
+205 
-218 IPQTQP
+218 
-224 VNFKPQKLPLHPYVL
+224 
-239 GVLLGDGSISC
+239 
-250 GSINIRNADKEVIAR
+250 
-265 VNDKLFGDYYCR
+265 
-277 QHRDFITY
+277 
-285 TITSDTMVCQ
+285 
-295 RGSQIKKVIKDL
+295 
-307 GLYGT
+307 
-312 KSQTKFIPEIYLYND
+312 
-327 VESRLELLRGL
+327 
-338 LDTDGYAGKENCLQY
+338 
-353 YTSSERLCSD
+353 
-363 VIFLAESLG
+363 
-372 IICHVNSKIPRLN
+372 
-385 GKAHS
+385 
-390 RSYSITLRC
+390 TL
-399 VNPQNLI
+399 
-406 TLPRKKARLST
+406 
-417 RKFKPRRRIKNIEK
+417 
-431 IKNAPGKCIT
+431 
-441 VDSPTSLYLLDRFI
+441 
-455 VTHNTMQCIYI
+455 QCIYI
-466 AQERYNKGEIEHCL
+466 AQERYAKGEIEHCL
-480 VVCGLNTLKFNWKKE
+480 IVCGLNTLKFNWKKE

-500 DLSVRILGQRINTK
+500 DLSVKILGERINRK
-514 GKLVVD
+514 GRLVVD

-556 GVNKF
+556 GANKY

-572 NNISSA
+572 NNIASA

-600 NSPLDAY
+600 NSPLDAF

-633 FNNELIG
+633 FDNELIG

-645 ILKDQLSDVSIR
+645 ILKDQLSDISIR

-662 LDLPEKSYIH
+662 LNLPEKNYIH

-685 NNIVEGIID
+685 NNIVEGIIE
-694 EVDKVNID
+694 EVDKVKLD

-760 YTLAEELKKYKP
+760 YTLADELKKYKP

-779 EEEEVW
+779 KEEEVW
-785 NSVDKFQNDDEHYL
+785 KNVDKFQNGDEHYL

-811 TLTRASYAIFV
+811 TLTKASYVIFI

-859 THVRELVDKK
+859 ENVRALVDKK
-869 DALSTYINDDNLP
+869 DALSTYINDDELTL
-882 VDKIETLK
+882 DKMETLK
-890 KYISD
+890 KYVTD
-895 FKENKKSN
+895 FKENKISK

>member
-1 MIRLE
+1 MIKLE

-56 RLITFM
+56 RLITFL
-62 HNYDDIDLIMLE
+62 HNYDDIDLVVLK
-74 DKPKQKDKV
+74 DKPKQQDKV

-94 DYQLDG
+94 DYQLEG

-110 LILDQPGLGKA
+110 LILDQPGLGK
-121 VSLDTK
+121 T
-127 VCTPNGFKEM
+127 
-137 RYIQKGDF
+137 
-145 VISNTGEP
+145 
-153 TRVMHTYY
+153 
-161 HPDLTMY
+161 
-168 RITFSDDTVVDCCED
+168 
-183 HLWELHSKEG
+183 
-193 IRVKPTSWLLEK
+193 
-205 NHLGNSRRYINFW
+205 
-218 IPQTQP
+218 
-224 VNFKPQKLPLHPYVL
+224 
-239 GVLLGDGSISC
+239 
-250 GSINIRNADKEVIAR
+250 
-265 VNDKLFGDYYCR
+265 
-277 QHRDFITY
+277 
-285 TITSDTMVCQ
+285 
-295 RGSQIKKVIKDL
+295 
-307 GLYGT
+307 
-312 KSQTKFIPEIYLYND
+312 
-327 VESRLELLRGL
+327 
-338 LDTDGYAGKENCLQY
+338 
-353 YTSSERLCSD
+353 
-363 VIFLAESLG
+363 AE
-372 IICHVNSKIPRLN
+372 
-385 GKAHS
+385 
-390 RSYSITLRC
+390 
-399 VNPQNLI
+399 
-406 TLPRKKARLST
+406 
-417 RKFKPRRRIKNIEK
+417 
-431 IKNAPGKCIT
+431 
-441 VDSPTSLYLLDRFI
+441 
-455 VTHNTMQCIYI
+455 CIYI
-466 AQERYNKGEIEHCL
+466 AQERYHKGEVEHCL

-500 DLSVRILGQRINTK
+500 DLTAKILGERINRK
-514 GKLVVD
+514 GKLVVE

-572 NNISSA
+572 NNVTSA

-607 MALKWIDVDRSTAS
+607 MALKWVDIDRSTAS

-633 FNNELIG
+633 FGNELIG

-645 ILKDQLSDVSIR
+645 ILKDQLSDISIR

-662 LDLPEKSYIH
+662 LNLPKKNYIH
-672 ELLEMDDKQSKFY
+672 ELLEMDEKQSKFY
-685 NNIVEGIID
+685 NNIVEGVIE
-694 EVDKVNID
+694 EVDKVKLD

-738 LVQEIISQGEKVIV
+738 LVQEIISQGEKVIL

-779 EEEEVW
+779 KEDEVW
-785 NSVDKFQNDDEHYL
+785 GNVDKFQHDDEHYL

-811 TLTRASYAIFV
+811 TLTKASYAIFV

-836 RIHRIGAKKP
+836 RIHRIGAEKP

-869 DALSTYINDDNLP
+869 DALSTHINDDNLTL
-882 VDKIETLK
+882 DKIETLK

-895 FKENKKSN
+895 FRENKKSN

>member
-1 MIRLE
+1 MIKLE

-21 DFEYKSELVDVM
+21 EFEYKAELVDVM
-33 HQIPNAIFHKK
+33 HQVPNAIFHKK
-44 DKMWETPLTELS
+44 DKLWETPLTELS
-56 RLITFM
+56 RLITFL
-62 HNYDDIDLIMLE
+62 HNYDDIDLIMLK
-74 DKPKQKDKV
+74 DKPKQEDKV

-110 LILDQPGLGKA
+110 LILDQPGLGK
-121 VSLDTK
+121 
-127 VCTPNGFKEM
+127 
-137 RYIQKGDF
+137 
-145 VISNTGEP
+145 
-153 TRVMHTYY
+153 
-161 HPDLTMY
+161 
-168 RITFSDDTVVDCCED
+168 
-183 HLWELHSKEG
+183 
-193 IRVKPTSWLLEK
+193 
-205 NHLGNSRRYINFW
+205 
-218 IPQTQP
+218 
-224 VNFKPQKLPLHPYVL
+224 
-239 GVLLGDGSISC
+239 
-250 GSINIRNADKEVIAR
+250 
-265 VNDKLFGDYYCR
+265 
-277 QHRDFITY
+277 
-285 TITSDTMVCQ
+285 TI
-295 RGSQIKKVIKDL
+295 
-307 GLYGT
+307 
-312 KSQTKFIPEIYLYND
+312 
-327 VESRLELLRGL
+327 
-338 LDTDGYAGKENCLQY
+338 
-353 YTSSERLCSD
+353 
-363 VIFLAESLG
+363 
-372 IICHVNSKIPRLN
+372 
-385 GKAHS
+385 
-390 RSYSITLRC
+390 
-399 VNPQNLI
+399 
-406 TLPRKKARLST
+406 
-417 RKFKPRRRIKNIEK
+417 
-431 IKNAPGKCIT
+431 
-441 VDSPTSLYLLDRFI
+441 
-455 VTHNTMQCIYI
+455 QCIYI
-466 AQERYNKGEIEHCL
+466 AQERYYKGEIEHCL
-480 VVCGLNTLKFNWKKE
+480 IVCGLNTLKFNWKKE

-500 DLSVRILGQRINTK
+500 DLSAKILGERINRK
-514 GKLVVD
+514 GRLVVD

-556 GVNKF
+556 GANRF
-561 DMIVADEIHKM
+561 DMVVADEIHKM
-572 NNISSA
+572 NNVTSA

-607 MALKWIDVDRSTAS
+607 MALKWVDIDRSTAT

-633 FNNELIG
+633 FGNELIG

-645 ILKDQLSDVSIR
+645 ILKDQLSDISIR

-662 LDLPEKSYIH
+662 LNLPEKNYIH

-685 NNIVEGIID
+685 NNIVEGIIE
-694 EVDKVNID
+694 EVDKVKLD

-725 ENIKSAKLLRAKE
+725 ENVKSAKLLRAKE

-779 EEEEVW
+779 KEEEVW
-785 NSVDKFQNDDEHYL
+785 KRVDKFQTDNEHYL

-811 TLTRASYAIFV
+811 TLTKASYVIFI

-859 THVRELVDKK
+859 ENVRALVDKK
-869 DALSTYINDDNLP
+869 DALSTYINDDELTL
-882 VDKIETLK
+882 DKMETLK
-890 KYISD
+890 KYVTD
-895 FKENKKSN
+895 FKENKISK

>member
-1 MIRLE
+1 MIKLE

-21 DFEYKSELVDVM
+21 DFEYKAELVDVM
-33 HQIPNAIFHKK
+33 HQVPNAIFHKK
-44 DKMWETPLTELS
+44 DKLWETPLTELS
-56 RLITFM
+56 RLITFL
-62 HNYDDIDLIMLE
+62 HNYDDIDLIMLK
-74 DKPKQKDKV
+74 DKPKQEDKV

-110 LILDQPGLGKA
+110 LILDQPGLGK
-121 VSLDTK
+121 
-127 VCTPNGFKEM
+127 
-137 RYIQKGDF
+137 
-145 VISNTGEP
+145 
-153 TRVMHTYY
+153 
-161 HPDLTMY
+161 
-168 RITFSDDTVVDCCED
+168 
-183 HLWELHSKEG
+183 
-193 IRVKPTSWLLEK
+193 
-205 NHLGNSRRYINFW
+205 
-218 IPQTQP
+218 
-224 VNFKPQKLPLHPYVL
+224 
-239 GVLLGDGSISC
+239 
-250 GSINIRNADKEVIAR
+250 
-265 VNDKLFGDYYCR
+265 
-277 QHRDFITY
+277 
-285 TITSDTMVCQ
+285 TI
-295 RGSQIKKVIKDL
+295 
-307 GLYGT
+307 
-312 KSQTKFIPEIYLYND
+312 
-327 VESRLELLRGL
+327 
-338 LDTDGYAGKENCLQY
+338 
-353 YTSSERLCSD
+353 
-363 VIFLAESLG
+363 
-372 IICHVNSKIPRLN
+372 
-385 GKAHS
+385 
-390 RSYSITLRC
+390 
-399 VNPQNLI
+399 
-406 TLPRKKARLST
+406 
-417 RKFKPRRRIKNIEK
+417 
-431 IKNAPGKCIT
+431 
-441 VDSPTSLYLLDRFI
+441 
-455 VTHNTMQCIYI
+455 QCIYI
-466 AQERYNKGEIEHCL
+466 AQERYYEGEIEHCL
-480 VVCGLNTLKFNWKKE
+480 IVCGLNTLKFNWKKE

-500 DLSVRILGQRINTK
+500 DLSAKILGERINRK
-514 GKLVVD
+514 GRLVVD

-548 RILKELNK
+548 RISKELNK

-572 NNISSA
+572 NNITSA

-607 MALKWIDVDRSTAS
+607 MALKWVDVDRSTAT

-633 FNNELIG
+633 FGNELIG

-645 ILKDQLSDVSIR
+645 ILKDQLSDISIR

-662 LDLPEKSYIH
+662 LNLPEKNYIH

-685 NNIVEGIID
+685 NNIVEGIIE
-694 EVDKVNID
+694 EVDKVKLD

-725 ENIKSAKLLRAKE
+725 ENVKSAKLLRAKE

-779 EEEEVW
+779 KEEEVW
-785 NSVDKFQNDDEHYL
+785 KRVDKFQTDNEHYL

-811 TLTRASYAIFV
+811 TLTKASYVIFI

-859 THVRELVDKK
+859 ENVRALVDKK
-869 DALSTYINDDNLP
+869 DALSTYINDDELTL
-882 VDKIETLK
+882 DKMETLK
-890 KYISD
+890 KYVTD
-895 FKENKKSN
+895 FKENKISK

>member
-1 MIRLE
+1 MIKLE

-21 DFEYKSELVDVM
+21 DFEYKTELVDVM
-33 HQIPNAIFHKK
+33 HQVPNAIFHKK
-44 DKMWETPLTELS
+44 DKVWETPLTELS
-56 RLITFM
+56 RLITFL
-62 HNYDDIDLIMLE
+62 HNYDDIDLIMLK
-74 DKPKQKDKV
+74 DKPKQEDKV

-110 LILDQPGLGKA
+110 LILDQPGLGK
-121 VSLDTK
+121 
-127 VCTPNGFKEM
+127 
-137 RYIQKGDF
+137 
-145 VISNTGEP
+145 
-153 TRVMHTYY
+153 
-161 HPDLTMY
+161 
-168 RITFSDDTVVDCCED
+168 
-183 HLWELHSKEG
+183 
-193 IRVKPTSWLLEK
+193 
-205 NHLGNSRRYINFW
+205 
-218 IPQTQP
+218 
-224 VNFKPQKLPLHPYVL
+224 
-239 GVLLGDGSISC
+239 
-250 GSINIRNADKEVIAR
+250 
-265 VNDKLFGDYYCR
+265 
-277 QHRDFITY
+277 
-285 TITSDTMVCQ
+285 
-295 RGSQIKKVIKDL
+295 
-307 GLYGT
+307 
-312 KSQTKFIPEIYLYND
+312 
-327 VESRLELLRGL
+327 
-338 LDTDGYAGKENCLQY
+338 
-353 YTSSERLCSD
+353 
-363 VIFLAESLG
+363 
-372 IICHVNSKIPRLN
+372 
-385 GKAHS
+385 
-390 RSYSITLRC
+390 TL
-399 VNPQNLI
+399 
-406 TLPRKKARLST
+406 
-417 RKFKPRRRIKNIEK
+417 
-431 IKNAPGKCIT
+431 
-441 VDSPTSLYLLDRFI
+441 
-455 VTHNTMQCIYI
+455 QCIYI
-466 AQERYNKGEIEHCL
+466 AQERYAKGEIEHCL
-480 VVCGLNTLKFNWKKE
+480 IVCGLNTLKFNWKKE

-500 DLSVRILGQRINTK
+500 DLSVKILGERINRK
-514 GKLVVD
+514 GRLVVD

-556 GVNKF
+556 CVNKF

-572 NNISSA
+572 NNITSA

-607 MALKWIDVDRSTAS
+607 MALKWVDVDRSTAT

-633 FNNELIG
+633 FGNELIG

-645 ILKDQLSDVSIR
+645 ILKDQLSDISIR

-662 LDLPEKSYIH
+662 LNLPEKNYIH

-685 NNIVEGIID
+685 NNIVEGIIE
-694 EVDKVNID
+694 EVDKVKLD

-725 ENIKSAKLLRAKE
+725 ENVKSAKIIRAKE

-760 YTLAEELKKYKP
+760 YTLADELKKYKP

-779 EEEEVW
+779 KEEEVW
-785 NSVDKFQNDDEHYL
+785 KRVDKFQTDNEHYL

-811 TLTRASYAIFV
+811 TLTKASYVIFI

-859 THVRELVDKK
+859 ENVRALVDKK
-869 DALSTYINDDNLP
+869 DALSTYINDDELTL
-882 VDKIETLK
+882 DKMETLK
-890 KYISD
+890 KYVTD
-895 FKENKKSN
+895 FKENKISK

>member
-1 MIRLE
+1 MIKLE

-21 DFEYKSELVDVM
+21 EFEYKAELVDVM
-33 HQIPNAIFHKK
+33 HQVPNAIFHKK
-44 DKMWETPLTELS
+44 DKLWETPLTELS
-56 RLITFM
+56 RLITFL
-62 HNYDDIDLIMLE
+62 HNYDDIDLIMLK

-110 LILDQPGLGKA
+110 LILDQPGLGK
-121 VSLDTK
+121 
-127 VCTPNGFKEM
+127 
-137 RYIQKGDF
+137 
-145 VISNTGEP
+145 
-153 TRVMHTYY
+153 
-161 HPDLTMY
+161 
-168 RITFSDDTVVDCCED
+168 
-183 HLWELHSKEG
+183 
-193 IRVKPTSWLLEK
+193 
-205 NHLGNSRRYINFW
+205 
-218 IPQTQP
+218 
-224 VNFKPQKLPLHPYVL
+224 
-239 GVLLGDGSISC
+239 
-250 GSINIRNADKEVIAR
+250 
-265 VNDKLFGDYYCR
+265 
-277 QHRDFITY
+277 
-285 TITSDTMVCQ
+285 TI
-295 RGSQIKKVIKDL
+295 
-307 GLYGT
+307 
-312 KSQTKFIPEIYLYND
+312 
-327 VESRLELLRGL
+327 
-338 LDTDGYAGKENCLQY
+338 
-353 YTSSERLCSD
+353 
-363 VIFLAESLG
+363 
-372 IICHVNSKIPRLN
+372 
-385 GKAHS
+385 
-390 RSYSITLRC
+390 
-399 VNPQNLI
+399 
-406 TLPRKKARLST
+406 
-417 RKFKPRRRIKNIEK
+417 
-431 IKNAPGKCIT
+431 
-441 VDSPTSLYLLDRFI
+441 
-455 VTHNTMQCIYI
+455 QCIYI
-466 AQERYNKGEIEHCL
+466 AQERYAKGEIEHCL
-480 VVCGLNTLKFNWKKE
+480 IVCGLNTLKFNWKKE

-500 DLSVRILGQRINTK
+500 DLTAKILGERINKK

-572 NNISSA
+572 NNITSA

-607 MALKWIDVDRSTAS
+607 MALKWVDVDRSTAT

-633 FNNELIG
+633 FGNELIG

-645 ILKDQLSDVSIR
+645 ILKDQLSDISIR

-662 LDLPEKSYIH
+662 LSLPEKNYIH

-685 NNIVEGIID
+685 NNIVEGIIE

-725 ENIKSAKLLRAKE
+725 ENVKSAKLIRAKE

-779 EEEEVW
+779 KEEEVW
-785 NSVDKFQNDDEHYL
+785 KRVDKFQTDNEHYL

-811 TLTRASYAIFV
+811 TLTKASYVIFI

-859 THVRELVDKK
+859 ENVRALVDKK
-869 DALSTYINDDNLP
+869 DALSTYINDDELTL
-882 VDKIETLK
+882 DKIETLK
-890 KYISD
+890 KYVTD
-895 FKENKKSN
+895 FKENKISK

>member
-1 MIRLE
+1 MIKLE

-21 DFEYKSELVDVM
+21 DFEYKAELVDVM
-33 HQIPNAIFHKK
+33 HQVPNAIFHKK
-44 DKMWETPLTELS
+44 DKLWETPLTELS
-56 RLITFM
+56 RLITFL
-62 HNYDDIDLIMLE
+62 HNYDDIDLIMLK

-110 LILDQPGLGKA
+110 LILDQPGLGK
-121 VSLDTK
+121 
-127 VCTPNGFKEM
+127 
-137 RYIQKGDF
+137 
-145 VISNTGEP
+145 
-153 TRVMHTYY
+153 
-161 HPDLTMY
+161 
-168 RITFSDDTVVDCCED
+168 
-183 HLWELHSKEG
+183 
-193 IRVKPTSWLLEK
+193 
-205 NHLGNSRRYINFW
+205 
-218 IPQTQP
+218 
-224 VNFKPQKLPLHPYVL
+224 
-239 GVLLGDGSISC
+239 
-250 GSINIRNADKEVIAR
+250 
-265 VNDKLFGDYYCR
+265 
-277 QHRDFITY
+277 
-285 TITSDTMVCQ
+285 
-295 RGSQIKKVIKDL
+295 
-307 GLYGT
+307 
-312 KSQTKFIPEIYLYND
+312 
-327 VESRLELLRGL
+327 
-338 LDTDGYAGKENCLQY
+338 
-353 YTSSERLCSD
+353 
-363 VIFLAESLG
+363 
-372 IICHVNSKIPRLN
+372 
-385 GKAHS
+385 
-390 RSYSITLRC
+390 TL
-399 VNPQNLI
+399 
-406 TLPRKKARLST
+406 
-417 RKFKPRRRIKNIEK
+417 
-431 IKNAPGKCIT
+431 
-441 VDSPTSLYLLDRFI
+441 
-455 VTHNTMQCIYI
+455 QCIYI
-466 AQERYNKGEIEHCL
+466 AQERYYKGEIEHCL
-480 VVCGLNTLKFNWKKE
+480 IVCGLNTLKFNWKKE

-514 GKLVVD
+514 GKLVIGSVEE
-520 GVDTRLQQLKEPIE
+520 RLQQLKEPIE

-548 RILKELNK
+548 RVLKELNK

-572 NNISSA
+572 NNIASA

-600 NSPLDAY
+600 NSPLDAF

-633 FNNELIG
+633 FDNELIG

-645 ILKDQLSDVSIR
+645 ILKDQLSDISIR

-662 LDLPEKSYIH
+662 LNLPEKNYIH

-685 NNIVEGIID
+685 TNIVEGIIE
-694 EVDKVNID
+694 EVDKVKLD

-779 EEEEVW
+779 KEEEVW
-785 NSVDKFQNDDEHYL
+785 KNVDKFQTDDEHYL

-811 TLTRASYAIFV
+811 TLTKASYVIFI

-859 THVRELVDKK
+859 ENVRALVDKK
-869 DALSTYINDDNLP
+869 DALSTYINDDELTL
-882 VDKIETLK
+882 DKMETLK
-890 KYISD
+890 KYVTD
-895 FKENKKSN
+895 FKENKISK

>member
-1 MIRLE
+1 MIKLE

-21 DFEYKSELVDVM
+21 DFEYKTELVDVM
-33 HQIPNAIFHKK
+33 HQVPNAIFHKK
-44 DKMWETPLTELS
+44 DKVWETPITELS
-56 RLITFM
+56 RLITFL
-62 HNYDDIDLIMLE
+62 HNYDDIDLIMLK
-74 DKPKQKDKV
+74 DKPKQEDKV

-110 LILDQPGLGKA
+110 LILDQPGLGK
-121 VSLDTK
+121 
-127 VCTPNGFKEM
+127 
-137 RYIQKGDF
+137 
-145 VISNTGEP
+145 
-153 TRVMHTYY
+153 
-161 HPDLTMY
+161 
-168 RITFSDDTVVDCCED
+168 
-183 HLWELHSKEG
+183 
-193 IRVKPTSWLLEK
+193 
-205 NHLGNSRRYINFW
+205 
-218 IPQTQP
+218 
-224 VNFKPQKLPLHPYVL
+224 
-239 GVLLGDGSISC
+239 
-250 GSINIRNADKEVIAR
+250 
-265 VNDKLFGDYYCR
+265 
-277 QHRDFITY
+277 
-285 TITSDTMVCQ
+285 
-295 RGSQIKKVIKDL
+295 
-307 GLYGT
+307 
-312 KSQTKFIPEIYLYND
+312 
-327 VESRLELLRGL
+327 
-338 LDTDGYAGKENCLQY
+338 
-353 YTSSERLCSD
+353 
-363 VIFLAESLG
+363 
-372 IICHVNSKIPRLN
+372 
-385 GKAHS
+385 
-390 RSYSITLRC
+390 TL
-399 VNPQNLI
+399 
-406 TLPRKKARLST
+406 
-417 RKFKPRRRIKNIEK
+417 
-431 IKNAPGKCIT
+431 
-441 VDSPTSLYLLDRFI
+441 
-455 VTHNTMQCIYI
+455 QCIYI
-466 AQERYNKGEIEHCL
+466 AQERYAKGEIEHCL
-480 VVCGLNTLKFNWKKE
+480 IVCGLNTLKFNWKKE

-500 DLSVRILGQRINTK
+500 DLSVKILGERINRK
-514 GKLVVD
+514 GRLVVD

-556 GVNKF
+556 CVNKF

-572 NNISSA
+572 NNITSA

-607 MALKWIDVDRSTAS
+607 MALKWVDVDRSTAT

-633 FNNELIG
+633 FGNELIG

-645 ILKDQLSDVSIR
+645 ILKDQLSDISIR

-662 LDLPEKSYIH
+662 LNLPEKNYIH

-685 NNIVEGIID
+685 NNIVEGIIE
-694 EVDKVNID
+694 EVDKVKLD

-725 ENIKSAKLLRAKE
+725 ENVKSAKIIRAKE

-760 YTLAEELKKYKP
+760 YTLADELKKYKP

-779 EEEEVW
+779 KEEEVW
-785 NSVDKFQNDDEHYL
+785 KRVDKFQTDNEHYL

-811 TLTRASYAIFV
+811 TLTKASYVIFI

-859 THVRELVDKK
+859 ENVRALVDKK
-869 DALSTYINDDNLP
+869 DALSTYINDDELTL
-882 VDKIETLK
+882 DKMETLK
-890 KYISD
+890 KYVTD
-895 FKENKKSN
+895 FKENKISK

>member
-1 MIRLE
+1 MIKLE

-21 DFEYKSELVDVM
+21 DFEYKTELVDVM
-33 HQIPNAIFHKK
+33 HQVPNAIFHKK
-44 DKMWETPLTELS
+44 DKVWETPLTELS
-56 RLITFM
+56 RLITFL
-62 HNYDDIDLIMLE
+62 HNYDDIYLIMLK
-74 DKPKQKDKV
+74 DKPKQEDKV

-110 LILDQPGLGKA
+110 LILDQPGLGK
-121 VSLDTK
+121 
-127 VCTPNGFKEM
+127 
-137 RYIQKGDF
+137 
-145 VISNTGEP
+145 
-153 TRVMHTYY
+153 
-161 HPDLTMY
+161 
-168 RITFSDDTVVDCCED
+168 
-183 HLWELHSKEG
+183 
-193 IRVKPTSWLLEK
+193 
-205 NHLGNSRRYINFW
+205 
-218 IPQTQP
+218 
-224 VNFKPQKLPLHPYVL
+224 
-239 GVLLGDGSISC
+239 
-250 GSINIRNADKEVIAR
+250 
-265 VNDKLFGDYYCR
+265 
-277 QHRDFITY
+277 
-285 TITSDTMVCQ
+285 
-295 RGSQIKKVIKDL
+295 
-307 GLYGT
+307 
-312 KSQTKFIPEIYLYND
+312 
-327 VESRLELLRGL
+327 
-338 LDTDGYAGKENCLQY
+338 
-353 YTSSERLCSD
+353 
-363 VIFLAESLG
+363 
-372 IICHVNSKIPRLN
+372 
-385 GKAHS
+385 
-390 RSYSITLRC
+390 TL
-399 VNPQNLI
+399 
-406 TLPRKKARLST
+406 
-417 RKFKPRRRIKNIEK
+417 
-431 IKNAPGKCIT
+431 
-441 VDSPTSLYLLDRFI
+441 
-455 VTHNTMQCIYI
+455 QCIYT
-466 AQERYNKGEIEHCL
+466 AQERYAKGEIEHCL
-480 VVCGLNTLKFNWKKE
+480 IVCGLNTLKFNWKKE

-500 DLSVRILGQRINTK
+500 DLSVKILGERINRK
-514 GKLVVD
+514 GRLVVD

-556 GVNKF
+556 GANKY

-572 NNISSA
+572 NNIASA

-600 NSPLDAY
+600 NSPLDAF

-633 FNNELIG
+633 FDNELIG

-645 ILKDQLSDVSIR
+645 ILKDQLSDISIR

-662 LDLPEKSYIH
+662 LNLPEKNYIH

-685 NNIVEGIID
+685 NNIVEGIIE
-694 EVDKVNID
+694 EVDKVKLD

-760 YTLAEELKKYKP
+760 YTLADELKKYKP

-779 EEEEVW
+779 KEEEVW
-785 NSVDKFQNDDEHYL
+785 KNVDKFQNGDEHYL

-811 TLTRASYAIFV
+811 TLTKASYVIFI

-859 THVRELVDKK
+859 ENVRALVDKK
-869 DALSTYINDDNLP
+869 DALSTYINDDELTL
-882 VDKIETLK
+882 DKMETLK
-890 KYISD
+890 KYVTD
-895 FKENKKSN
+895 FKENKISK

>member
-1 MIRLE
+1 MIKLE

-21 DFEYKSELVDVM
+21 EFEYKAELVDVM
-33 HQIPNAIFHKK
+33 HQVPNAIFHKK
-44 DKMWETPLTELS
+44 DKVWETPLTELS
-56 RLITFM
+56 RLITFL
-62 HNYDDIDLIMLE
+62 HNYDDIDLIMLK

-94 DYQLDG
+94 DYQIEG
-100 IQFGLNHDKC
+100 VQFGLNHDKC
-110 LILDQPGLGKA
+110 LILDQPGLGK
-121 VSLDTK
+121 
-127 VCTPNGFKEM
+127 
-137 RYIQKGDF
+137 
-145 VISNTGEP
+145 
-153 TRVMHTYY
+153 
-161 HPDLTMY
+161 
-168 RITFSDDTVVDCCED
+168 
-183 HLWELHSKEG
+183 
-193 IRVKPTSWLLEK
+193 
-205 NHLGNSRRYINFW
+205 
-218 IPQTQP
+218 
-224 VNFKPQKLPLHPYVL
+224 
-239 GVLLGDGSISC
+239 
-250 GSINIRNADKEVIAR
+250 
-265 VNDKLFGDYYCR
+265 
-277 QHRDFITY
+277 
-285 TITSDTMVCQ
+285 
-295 RGSQIKKVIKDL
+295 
-307 GLYGT
+307 
-312 KSQTKFIPEIYLYND
+312 
-327 VESRLELLRGL
+327 
-338 LDTDGYAGKENCLQY
+338 
-353 YTSSERLCSD
+353 
-363 VIFLAESLG
+363 
-372 IICHVNSKIPRLN
+372 
-385 GKAHS
+385 
-390 RSYSITLRC
+390 TL
-399 VNPQNLI
+399 
-406 TLPRKKARLST
+406 
-417 RKFKPRRRIKNIEK
+417 
-431 IKNAPGKCIT
+431 
-441 VDSPTSLYLLDRFI
+441 
-455 VTHNTMQCIYI
+455 QCIYI
-466 AQERYNKGEIEHCL
+466 AQERYAKGEIEHCL
-480 VVCGLNTLKFNWKKE
+480 IVCGLNTLKFNWKKE

-500 DLSVRILGQRINTK
+500 DLSVKILGERINRK
-514 GKLVVD
+514 GRLVVD

-556 GVNKF
+556 GANKY

-572 NNISSA
+572 NNIASA

-600 NSPLDAY
+600 NSPLDAF

-633 FNNELIG
+633 FDNELIG

-645 ILKDQLSDVSIR
+645 ILKDQLSDISIR

-662 LDLPEKSYIH
+662 LNLPEKNYIH
-672 ELLEMDDKQSKFY
+672 ELLEMDDKQSNFY
-685 NNIVEGIID
+685 NNIVEGIIE
-694 EVDKVNID
+694 EVDKVKLD

-725 ENIKSAKLLRAKE
+725 EKIKSAKIIRAKE

-779 EEEEVW
+779 KEEEVW
-785 NSVDKFQNDDEHYL
+785 KRVDKFQTDNEHYL

-811 TLTRASYAIFV
+811 TLTKASYVIFI

-859 THVRELVDKK
+859 ENVRALVDKK
-869 DALSTYINDDNLP
+869 DALSTYINDDELTL
-882 VDKIETLK
+882 DKMETLK
-890 KYISD
+890 KYVTD
-895 FKENKKSN
+895 FKENKISK

>member
-1 MIRLE
+1 MIKLE

-21 DFEYKSELVDVM
+21 DFEYKAELVDVM
-33 HQIPNAIFHKK
+33 HQVPNAIFHKK
-44 DKMWETPLTELS
+44 DKLWETPLTELS
-56 RLITFM
+56 RLITFL
-62 HNYDDIDLIMLE
+62 HNYDDIDLIMLK
-74 DKPKQKDKV
+74 DKPKQEDKV

-110 LILDQPGLGKA
+110 LILDQPGLGK
-121 VSLDTK
+121 
-127 VCTPNGFKEM
+127 
-137 RYIQKGDF
+137 
-145 VISNTGEP
+145 
-153 TRVMHTYY
+153 
-161 HPDLTMY
+161 
-168 RITFSDDTVVDCCED
+168 
-183 HLWELHSKEG
+183 
-193 IRVKPTSWLLEK
+193 
-205 NHLGNSRRYINFW
+205 
-218 IPQTQP
+218 
-224 VNFKPQKLPLHPYVL
+224 
-239 GVLLGDGSISC
+239 
-250 GSINIRNADKEVIAR
+250 
-265 VNDKLFGDYYCR
+265 
-277 QHRDFITY
+277 
-285 TITSDTMVCQ
+285 
-295 RGSQIKKVIKDL
+295 
-307 GLYGT
+307 
-312 KSQTKFIPEIYLYND
+312 
-327 VESRLELLRGL
+327 
-338 LDTDGYAGKENCLQY
+338 
-353 YTSSERLCSD
+353 
-363 VIFLAESLG
+363 
-372 IICHVNSKIPRLN
+372 
-385 GKAHS
+385 
-390 RSYSITLRC
+390 TL
-399 VNPQNLI
+399 
-406 TLPRKKARLST
+406 
-417 RKFKPRRRIKNIEK
+417 
-431 IKNAPGKCIT
+431 
-441 VDSPTSLYLLDRFI
+441 
-455 VTHNTMQCIYI
+455 QCIYI
-466 AQERYNKGEIEHCL
+466 AQERYAKGEIEHCL
-480 VVCGLNTLKFNWKKE
+480 IVCGLNTLKFNWKKE

-500 DLSVRILGQRINTK
+500 DLTAKILGERINKK

-572 NNISSA
+572 NNITSA

-607 MALKWIDVDRSTAS
+607 MALKWADVDRSTAT

-633 FNNELIG
+633 FGNELIG

-645 ILKDQLSDVSIR
+645 ILKDQLSDISIR

-662 LDLPEKSYIH
+662 LNLPEKNYIH

-685 NNIVEGIID
+685 NNIVEGIIE

-725 ENIKSAKLLRAKE
+725 ENVKSAKLIRAKE

-779 EEEEVW
+779 KEEEVW
-785 NSVDKFQNDDEHYL
+785 KRVDKFQTDNEHYL

-811 TLTRASYAIFV
+811 TLTKASYVIFI

-859 THVRELVDKK
+859 ENVRALVDKK
-869 DALSTYINDDNLP
+869 DALSTYINDDELTL
-882 VDKIETLK
+882 DKMETLK
-890 KYISD
+890 KYVTD
-895 FKENKKSN
+895 FKENKISK

>member
-1 MIRLE
+1 MIKLE

-21 DFEYKSELVDVM
+21 DFEYKAELVDVM
-33 HQIPNAIFHKK
+33 HQVPNAIFHKK
-44 DKMWETPLTELS
+44 DKLWETPLTELS
-56 RLITFM
+56 RLITFL
-62 HNYDDIDLIMLE
+62 HNYDDIDLIMLK
-74 DKPKQKDKV
+74 DKPKQEDKV

-110 LILDQPGLGKA
+110 LILDQPGLGK
-121 VSLDTK
+121 
-127 VCTPNGFKEM
+127 
-137 RYIQKGDF
+137 
-145 VISNTGEP
+145 
-153 TRVMHTYY
+153 
-161 HPDLTMY
+161 
-168 RITFSDDTVVDCCED
+168 
-183 HLWELHSKEG
+183 
-193 IRVKPTSWLLEK
+193 
-205 NHLGNSRRYINFW
+205 
-218 IPQTQP
+218 
-224 VNFKPQKLPLHPYVL
+224 
-239 GVLLGDGSISC
+239 
-250 GSINIRNADKEVIAR
+250 
-265 VNDKLFGDYYCR
+265 
-277 QHRDFITY
+277 
-285 TITSDTMVCQ
+285 TI
-295 RGSQIKKVIKDL
+295 
-307 GLYGT
+307 
-312 KSQTKFIPEIYLYND
+312 
-327 VESRLELLRGL
+327 
-338 LDTDGYAGKENCLQY
+338 
-353 YTSSERLCSD
+353 
-363 VIFLAESLG
+363 
-372 IICHVNSKIPRLN
+372 
-385 GKAHS
+385 
-390 RSYSITLRC
+390 
-399 VNPQNLI
+399 
-406 TLPRKKARLST
+406 
-417 RKFKPRRRIKNIEK
+417 
-431 IKNAPGKCIT
+431 
-441 VDSPTSLYLLDRFI
+441 
-455 VTHNTMQCIYI
+455 QCIYI
-466 AQERYNKGEIEHCL
+466 AQERYYKGEIEHCL
-480 VVCGLNTLKFNWKKE
+480 IVCGLNTLKFNWKKE

-500 DLSVRILGQRINTK
+500 DLSAKILGERINRK
-514 GKLVVD
+514 GRLVVD

-556 GVNKF
+556 GANKF
-561 DMIVADEIHKM
+561 DMVVADEIHKM
-572 NNISSA
+572 NNVTSA

-607 MALKWIDVDRSTAS
+607 MALKWVDIDRSTAT

-633 FNNELIG
+633 FGNELIG

-645 ILKDQLSDVSIR
+645 ILKDQLSDISIR

-662 LDLPEKSYIH
+662 LNIPEKNYIH

-685 NNIVEGIID
+685 NNIVEGIIE
-694 EVDKVNID
+694 EVDKVKLD

-725 ENIKSAKLLRAKE
+725 ENVKSAKLLRAKE

-779 EEEEVW
+779 KEEEVW
-785 NSVDKFQNDDEHYL
+785 KRVDKFQTDNEHYL

-811 TLTRASYAIFV
+811 TLTKASYVIFI

-859 THVRELVDKK
+859 ENVRALVDKK
-869 DALSTYINDDNLP
+869 DALSTYINDDELTL
-882 VDKIETLK
+882 DKIETLK
-890 KYISD
+890 KYVTD
-895 FKENKKSN
+895 FKENKISK

>member
-1 MIRLE
+1 MIKLE
-6 EKQTKKLPGK
+6 ERQTKKLPGK

-21 DFEYKSELVDVM
+21 DFEYKAELVDVM
-33 HQIPNAIFHKK
+33 HQVPNAIFHKK
-44 DKMWETPLTELS
+44 DKVWETPLTELS
-56 RLITFM
+56 RLITFL

-100 IQFGLNHDKC
+100 IQFGLNHDTC
-110 LILDQPGLGKA
+110 LILDQPGLGK
-121 VSLDTK
+121 
-127 VCTPNGFKEM
+127 
-137 RYIQKGDF
+137 
-145 VISNTGEP
+145 
-153 TRVMHTYY
+153 
-161 HPDLTMY
+161 
-168 RITFSDDTVVDCCED
+168 
-183 HLWELHSKEG
+183 
-193 IRVKPTSWLLEK
+193 
-205 NHLGNSRRYINFW
+205 
-218 IPQTQP
+218 
-224 VNFKPQKLPLHPYVL
+224 
-239 GVLLGDGSISC
+239 
-250 GSINIRNADKEVIAR
+250 
-265 VNDKLFGDYYCR
+265 
-277 QHRDFITY
+277 
-285 TITSDTMVCQ
+285 TI
-295 RGSQIKKVIKDL
+295 
-307 GLYGT
+307 
-312 KSQTKFIPEIYLYND
+312 
-327 VESRLELLRGL
+327 
-338 LDTDGYAGKENCLQY
+338 
-353 YTSSERLCSD
+353 
-363 VIFLAESLG
+363 
-372 IICHVNSKIPRLN
+372 
-385 GKAHS
+385 
-390 RSYSITLRC
+390 
-399 VNPQNLI
+399 
-406 TLPRKKARLST
+406 
-417 RKFKPRRRIKNIEK
+417 
-431 IKNAPGKCIT
+431 
-441 VDSPTSLYLLDRFI
+441 
-455 VTHNTMQCIYI
+455 QCIYI
-466 AQERYNKGEIEHCL
+466 AQERHYKGEIEHCL
-480 VVCGLNTLKFNWKKE
+480 IVCGLNTLKFNWKKE

-500 DLSVRILGQRINTK
+500 DLSAKILGERINRK

-534 EFFVI
+534 DFFVI

-561 DMIVADEIHKM
+561 DMVVADEIHKM
-572 NNISSA
+572 NNITSA

-607 MALKWIDVDRSTAS
+607 MALKWVEIDRSTAT

-633 FNNELIG
+633 FGNELIG

-645 ILKDQLSDVSIR
+645 ILKDQLADISIR

-662 LDLPEKSYIH
+662 LSLPEKNYIH

-685 NNIVEGIID
+685 NNIVEGIIE
-694 EVDKVNID
+694 EVDKVKLD

-779 EEEEVW
+779 KEDEVW
-785 NSVDKFQNDDEHYL
+785 GNVDKFQNDDDHYL

-811 TLTRASYAIFV
+811 TLTRASYTIFV

-869 DALSTYINDDNLP
+869 DALSTYINDDNLTL
-882 VDKIETLK
+882 DKIETLK

-895 FKENKKSN
+895 FKENKLSDRS

>member
-1 MIRLE
+1 MIKLE

-21 DFEYKSELVDVM
+21 DFEYKTELVDVM
-33 HQIPNAIFHKK
+33 HQVPNAIFHKK
-44 DKMWETPLTELS
+44 DKVWETPLTELS
-56 RLITFM
+56 RLITFL
-62 HNYDDIDLIMLE
+62 HNYDDIDLIMLK
-74 DKPKQKDKV
+74 DKPKQEDKV

-94 DYQLDG
+94 DYQLEG
-100 IQFGLNHDKC
+100 VQFGLNHDKC
-110 LILDQPGLGKA
+110 LILDQPGLGK
-121 VSLDTK
+121 
-127 VCTPNGFKEM
+127 
-137 RYIQKGDF
+137 
-145 VISNTGEP
+145 
-153 TRVMHTYY
+153 
-161 HPDLTMY
+161 
-168 RITFSDDTVVDCCED
+168 
-183 HLWELHSKEG
+183 
-193 IRVKPTSWLLEK
+193 
-205 NHLGNSRRYINFW
+205 
-218 IPQTQP
+218 
-224 VNFKPQKLPLHPYVL
+224 
-239 GVLLGDGSISC
+239 
-250 GSINIRNADKEVIAR
+250 
-265 VNDKLFGDYYCR
+265 
-277 QHRDFITY
+277 
-285 TITSDTMVCQ
+285 
-295 RGSQIKKVIKDL
+295 
-307 GLYGT
+307 
-312 KSQTKFIPEIYLYND
+312 
-327 VESRLELLRGL
+327 
-338 LDTDGYAGKENCLQY
+338 
-353 YTSSERLCSD
+353 
-363 VIFLAESLG
+363 
-372 IICHVNSKIPRLN
+372 
-385 GKAHS
+385 
-390 RSYSITLRC
+390 TL
-399 VNPQNLI
+399 
-406 TLPRKKARLST
+406 
-417 RKFKPRRRIKNIEK
+417 
-431 IKNAPGKCIT
+431 
-441 VDSPTSLYLLDRFI
+441 
-455 VTHNTMQCIYI
+455 QCIYI
-466 AQERYNKGEIEHCL
+466 AQERYAKGEVEHCL
-480 VVCGLNTLKFNWKKE
+480 IVCGLNTLKFNWKKE

-514 GKLVVD
+514 GKLVIGSVEE
-520 GVDTRLQQLKEPIE
+520 RLQQLKEPIE

-548 RILKELNK
+548 RVLKELNK

-572 NNISSA
+572 NNIASA

-607 MALKWIDVDRSTAS
+607 MALKWVDVDRSTAT

-633 FNNELIG
+633 FGNELIG

-645 ILKDQLSDVSIR
+645 ILKDQLSDISIR

-662 LDLPEKSYIH
+662 LNLPEKNYIH

-685 NNIVEGIID
+685 NNIVEGIIE

-738 LVQEIISQGEKVIV
+738 LVQEIISQGEKVMV

-779 EEEEVW
+779 KEEEVW
-785 NSVDKFQNDDEHYL
+785 KRVDKFQTDNEHYL

-811 TLTRASYAIFV
+811 TLTKASYVIFI

-859 THVRELVDKK
+859 ENVRALVDKK
-869 DALSTYINDDNLP
+869 DALSTYINDDELTL
-882 VDKIETLK
+882 DKMETLK
-890 KYISD
+890 KYVTD
-895 FKENKKSN
+895 FKENKISK

>member
-1 MIRLE
+1 MIKLE

-21 DFEYKSELVDVM
+21 DFEYKAELVDVM
-33 HQIPNAIFHKK
+33 HQVPNAIFHKK
-44 DKMWETPLTELS
+44 DKLWETPLTELS
-56 RLITFM
+56 RLITFL
-62 HNYDDIDLIMLE
+62 HNYDDIDLIMLK
-74 DKPKQKDKV
+74 DKPKQEDKV

-100 IQFGLNHDKC
+100 IQFGLNHDRC
-110 LILDQPGLGKA
+110 LILDQPGLGK
-121 VSLDTK
+121 
-127 VCTPNGFKEM
+127 
-137 RYIQKGDF
+137 
-145 VISNTGEP
+145 
-153 TRVMHTYY
+153 
-161 HPDLTMY
+161 
-168 RITFSDDTVVDCCED
+168 
-183 HLWELHSKEG
+183 
-193 IRVKPTSWLLEK
+193 
-205 NHLGNSRRYINFW
+205 
-218 IPQTQP
+218 
-224 VNFKPQKLPLHPYVL
+224 
-239 GVLLGDGSISC
+239 
-250 GSINIRNADKEVIAR
+250 
-265 VNDKLFGDYYCR
+265 
-277 QHRDFITY
+277 
-285 TITSDTMVCQ
+285 TI
-295 RGSQIKKVIKDL
+295 
-307 GLYGT
+307 
-312 KSQTKFIPEIYLYND
+312 
-327 VESRLELLRGL
+327 
-338 LDTDGYAGKENCLQY
+338 
-353 YTSSERLCSD
+353 
-363 VIFLAESLG
+363 
-372 IICHVNSKIPRLN
+372 
-385 GKAHS
+385 
-390 RSYSITLRC
+390 
-399 VNPQNLI
+399 
-406 TLPRKKARLST
+406 
-417 RKFKPRRRIKNIEK
+417 
-431 IKNAPGKCIT
+431 
-441 VDSPTSLYLLDRFI
+441 
-455 VTHNTMQCIYI
+455 QCIYI
-466 AQERYNKGEIEHCL
+466 AQERYYKGEIEHCL
-480 VVCGLNTLKFNWKKE
+480 IVCGLNTLKFNWKKE

-500 DLSVRILGQRINTK
+500 DLSAKILGERINKK

-548 RILKELNK
+548 RVLKELNK

-561 DMIVADEIHKM
+561 GMIVADEIHKM
-572 NNISSA
+572 NNIVSA

-607 MALKWIDVDRSTAS
+607 MALKWVDIDRSTAT

-633 FNNELIG
+633 FGNELIG

-645 ILKDQLSDVSIR
+645 ILKDQLSDISIR

-662 LDLPEKSYIH
+662 LNLPEKNYIH

-685 NNIVEGIID
+685 NNIVERIIE

-779 EEEEVW
+779 KEEEVW
-785 NSVDKFQNDDEHYL
+785 KRVDKFQTDNEHYL

-811 TLTRASYAIFV
+811 TLTRASYVIFI

-859 THVRELVDKK
+859 ENVRALVDKK
-869 DALSTYINDDNLP
+869 DALSTYINDDELTL
-882 VDKIETLK
+882 DKMETLK
-890 KYISD
+890 KYVTD
-895 FKENKKSN
+895 FKENKISK

>member
-1 MIRLE
+1 MIKLE

-21 DFEYKSELVDVM
+21 DFEYKAELVDVM
-33 HQIPNAIFHKK
+33 HQVPNAIFHKK
-44 DKMWETPLTELS
+44 DKLWETPLTELS
-56 RLITFM
+56 RLITFL
-62 HNYDDIDLIMLE
+62 HNYDDIDLIMLK

-110 LILDQPGLGKA
+110 LILDQPGLGK
-121 VSLDTK
+121 
-127 VCTPNGFKEM
+127 
-137 RYIQKGDF
+137 
-145 VISNTGEP
+145 
-153 TRVMHTYY
+153 
-161 HPDLTMY
+161 
-168 RITFSDDTVVDCCED
+168 
-183 HLWELHSKEG
+183 
-193 IRVKPTSWLLEK
+193 
-205 NHLGNSRRYINFW
+205 
-218 IPQTQP
+218 
-224 VNFKPQKLPLHPYVL
+224 
-239 GVLLGDGSISC
+239 
-250 GSINIRNADKEVIAR
+250 
-265 VNDKLFGDYYCR
+265 
-277 QHRDFITY
+277 
-285 TITSDTMVCQ
+285 TI
-295 RGSQIKKVIKDL
+295 
-307 GLYGT
+307 
-312 KSQTKFIPEIYLYND
+312 
-327 VESRLELLRGL
+327 
-338 LDTDGYAGKENCLQY
+338 
-353 YTSSERLCSD
+353 
-363 VIFLAESLG
+363 
-372 IICHVNSKIPRLN
+372 
-385 GKAHS
+385 
-390 RSYSITLRC
+390 
-399 VNPQNLI
+399 
-406 TLPRKKARLST
+406 
-417 RKFKPRRRIKNIEK
+417 
-431 IKNAPGKCIT
+431 
-441 VDSPTSLYLLDRFI
+441 
-455 VTHNTMQCIYI
+455 QCIYI
-466 AQERYNKGEIEHCL
+466 AQERYYKGEIEHCL
-480 VVCGLNTLKFNWKKE
+480 IVCGLNTLKFNWKKE

-500 DLSVRILGQRINTK
+500 DLSAKILGERINRK
-514 GKLVVD
+514 GRLVVD

-556 GVNKF
+556 GANRF
-561 DMIVADEIHKM
+561 DMVVADEIHKM
-572 NNISSA
+572 NNVTSA

-607 MALKWIDVDRSTAS
+607 MALKWVDIDRSTAT

-633 FNNELIG
+633 FGNELIG

-645 ILKDQLSDVSIR
+645 ILKDQLSDISIR

-662 LDLPEKSYIH
+662 LNLPEKNYIH

-685 NNIVEGIID
+685 NNIVEGIIE
-694 EVDKVNID
+694 EVDRVKLD

-725 ENIKSAKLLRAKE
+725 ENVKSAKLLRAKE

-779 EEEEVW
+779 KEEEVW
-785 NSVDKFQNDDEHYL
+785 KNVDKFQNGDEHYL

-811 TLTRASYAIFV
+811 TLTKASYVIFI

-859 THVRELVDKK
+859 ENVRALVDKK
-869 DALSTYINDDNLP
+869 DALSTYINDDELTL
-882 VDKIETLK
+882 DKMETLK
-890 KYISD
+890 KYVTD
-895 FKENKKSN
+895 FKENKISK

>member
-1 MIRLE
+1 MIKLE
-6 EKQTKKLPGK
+6 ERQTRKLPGK

-21 DFEYKSELVDVM
+21 EFIYKPELVDVM
-33 HQIPNAIFHKK
+33 HQIPSAIFHKK
-44 DKMWETPLTELS
+44 DKIWEAPVTELS
-56 RLITFM
+56 RLINYL
-62 HNYDDIDLIMLE
+62 HNYDDIDLILLGDE
-74 DKPKQKDKV
+74 PKKEDKV
-83 YSLLDYKTTPY
+83 YPLMDYKTTPY
-94 DYQLDG
+94 SYQLDG

-110 LILDQPGLGKA
+110 LILDQPGLGK
-121 VSLDTK
+121 
-127 VCTPNGFKEM
+127 
-137 RYIQKGDF
+137 
-145 VISNTGEP
+145 
-153 TRVMHTYY
+153 
-161 HPDLTMY
+161 
-168 RITFSDDTVVDCCED
+168 
-183 HLWELHSKEG
+183 
-193 IRVKPTSWLLEK
+193 
-205 NHLGNSRRYINFW
+205 
-218 IPQTQP
+218 
-224 VNFKPQKLPLHPYVL
+224 
-239 GVLLGDGSISC
+239 
-250 GSINIRNADKEVIAR
+250 
-265 VNDKLFGDYYCR
+265 
-277 QHRDFITY
+277 
-285 TITSDTMVCQ
+285 TI
-295 RGSQIKKVIKDL
+295 
-307 GLYGT
+307 
-312 KSQTKFIPEIYLYND
+312 
-327 VESRLELLRGL
+327 
-338 LDTDGYAGKENCLQY
+338 
-353 YTSSERLCSD
+353 
-363 VIFLAESLG
+363 
-372 IICHVNSKIPRLN
+372 
-385 GKAHS
+385 
-390 RSYSITLRC
+390 
-399 VNPQNLI
+399 
-406 TLPRKKARLST
+406 
-417 RKFKPRRRIKNIEK
+417 
-431 IKNAPGKCIT
+431 
-441 VDSPTSLYLLDRFI
+441 
-455 VTHNTMQCIYI
+455 QCIYI
-466 AQERYNKGEIEHCL
+466 AQERYYKGEIEHCL
-480 VVCGLNTLKFNWKKE
+480 IVCGLNTLKFNWKKE

-500 DLSVRILGQRINTK
+500 DLSAKILGERINRK
-514 GKLVVD
+514 GRLVVD

-548 RILKELNK
+548 RISKELNK

-572 NNISSA
+572 NNITSA

-607 MALKWIDVDRSTAS
+607 MALKWVDVDRSTAT

-633 FNNELIG
+633 FGNELIG

-645 ILKDQLSDVSIR
+645 ILKDQLSDISIR

-662 LDLPEKSYIH
+662 LNLPEKNYIH

-685 NNIVEGIID
+685 NNIVEGIIE

-712 LRQSTSDPSILTT
+712 LRQSTSDPSILIT

-779 EEEEVW
+779 KEEEVW
-785 NSVDKFQNDDEHYL
+785 KRVDKFQTDNEHYL

-811 TLTRASYAIFV
+811 TLTKASYVIFI

-859 THVRELVDKK
+859 ENVRALVDKK
-869 DALSTYINDDNLP
+869 DALSTYINDDELTL
-882 VDKIETLK
+882 DKMETLK
-890 KYISD
+890 KYVTD
-895 FKENKKSN
+895 FKENKISK

>member
-1 MIRLE
+1 MIKLE

-21 DFEYKSELVDVM
+21 EFEYKAELVDVM
-33 HQIPNAIFHKK
+33 HQVPNAIFHKK
-44 DKMWETPLTELS
+44 DKLWETPLIELS
-56 RLITFM
+56 RLITFL
-62 HNYDDIDLIMLE
+62 HNYDDIDLIMLM

-110 LILDQPGLGKA
+110 LILDQPGLGK
-121 VSLDTK
+121 
-127 VCTPNGFKEM
+127 
-137 RYIQKGDF
+137 
-145 VISNTGEP
+145 
-153 TRVMHTYY
+153 
-161 HPDLTMY
+161 
-168 RITFSDDTVVDCCED
+168 
-183 HLWELHSKEG
+183 
-193 IRVKPTSWLLEK
+193 
-205 NHLGNSRRYINFW
+205 
-218 IPQTQP
+218 
-224 VNFKPQKLPLHPYVL
+224 
-239 GVLLGDGSISC
+239 
-250 GSINIRNADKEVIAR
+250 
-265 VNDKLFGDYYCR
+265 
-277 QHRDFITY
+277 
-285 TITSDTMVCQ
+285 TI
-295 RGSQIKKVIKDL
+295 
-307 GLYGT
+307 
-312 KSQTKFIPEIYLYND
+312 
-327 VESRLELLRGL
+327 
-338 LDTDGYAGKENCLQY
+338 
-353 YTSSERLCSD
+353 
-363 VIFLAESLG
+363 
-372 IICHVNSKIPRLN
+372 
-385 GKAHS
+385 
-390 RSYSITLRC
+390 
-399 VNPQNLI
+399 
-406 TLPRKKARLST
+406 
-417 RKFKPRRRIKNIEK
+417 
-431 IKNAPGKCIT
+431 
-441 VDSPTSLYLLDRFI
+441 
-455 VTHNTMQCIYI
+455 QCIYI
-466 AQERYNKGEIEHCL
+466 AQERYAKGEIEHCL
-480 VVCGLNTLKFNWKKE
+480 IVCGLNTLKFNWKKE

-500 DLSVRILGQRINTK
+500 DLSAKILGERINRK
-514 GKLVVD
+514 GRLVIGSVEE
-520 GVDTRLQQLKEPIE
+520 RLQQLKEPIE

-556 GVNKF
+556 GANKF

-572 NNISSA
+572 NNVTSA

-607 MALKWIDVDRSTAS
+607 MALKWVDIDRSTAT

-633 FNNELIG
+633 FGNELIG

-645 ILKDQLSDVSIR
+645 ILKDQLSDISIR

-662 LDLPEKSYIH
+662 LNLPEKNYIH
-672 ELLEMDDKQSKFY
+672 ELLEMDDRQSKFY
-685 NNIVEGIID
+685 NNIVEGIIE
-694 EVDKVNID
+694 EVDKVKLD

-725 ENIKSAKLLRAKE
+725 ENVKSAKLLRAKE

-779 EEEEVW
+779 KEEEVW
-785 NSVDKFQNDDEHYL
+785 KRVDKFQTDNEHYL

-811 TLTRASYAIFV
+811 TLTKASYVIFI

-859 THVRELVDKK
+859 ENVRALVDKK
-869 DALSTYINDDNLP
+869 DALSTYINDDELTL
-882 VDKIETLK
+882 DKMETLK
-890 KYISD
+890 KYVTD
-895 FKENKKSN
+895 FKENKISK

>member
-1 MIRLE
+1 MIKLE

-21 DFEYKSELVDVM
+21 DFEYKPELVDVM
-33 HQIPNAIFHKK
+33 HQVPNAIFHKK
-44 DKMWETPLTELS
+44 DKLWETPLTELS
-56 RLITFM
+56 RLITFL
-62 HNYDDIDLIMLE
+62 HNYDDTDLIMLK
-74 DKPKQKDKV
+74 DKPKQEDKV

-94 DYQLDG
+94 DYQLEG
-100 IQFGLNHDKC
+100 VQFGLNHDKC
-110 LILDQPGLGKA
+110 LILDQPGLGK
-121 VSLDTK
+121 
-127 VCTPNGFKEM
+127 
-137 RYIQKGDF
+137 
-145 VISNTGEP
+145 
-153 TRVMHTYY
+153 
-161 HPDLTMY
+161 
-168 RITFSDDTVVDCCED
+168 
-183 HLWELHSKEG
+183 
-193 IRVKPTSWLLEK
+193 
-205 NHLGNSRRYINFW
+205 
-218 IPQTQP
+218 
-224 VNFKPQKLPLHPYVL
+224 
-239 GVLLGDGSISC
+239 
-250 GSINIRNADKEVIAR
+250 
-265 VNDKLFGDYYCR
+265 
-277 QHRDFITY
+277 
-285 TITSDTMVCQ
+285 
-295 RGSQIKKVIKDL
+295 
-307 GLYGT
+307 
-312 KSQTKFIPEIYLYND
+312 
-327 VESRLELLRGL
+327 
-338 LDTDGYAGKENCLQY
+338 
-353 YTSSERLCSD
+353 
-363 VIFLAESLG
+363 
-372 IICHVNSKIPRLN
+372 
-385 GKAHS
+385 
-390 RSYSITLRC
+390 TL
-399 VNPQNLI
+399 
-406 TLPRKKARLST
+406 
-417 RKFKPRRRIKNIEK
+417 
-431 IKNAPGKCIT
+431 
-441 VDSPTSLYLLDRFI
+441 
-455 VTHNTMQCIYI
+455 QCIYI
-466 AQERYNKGEIEHCL
+466 AQERYAKGEIEHCL
-480 VVCGLNTLKFNWKKE
+480 IVCGLNTLKFNWKKE

-500 DLSVRILGQRINTK
+500 DLTAKILGERINRK
-514 GKLVVD
+514 GRLVVD

-572 NNISSA
+572 NNITSA

-607 MALKWIDVDRSTAS
+607 MALKWVDVDRSTAT

-633 FNNELIG
+633 FGNELIG

-645 ILKDQLSDVSIR
+645 ILKDQLSDISIR

-662 LDLPEKSYIH
+662 LNLPEKNYIH

-685 NNIVEGIID
+685 NNIVEGIIE
-694 EVDKVNID
+694 EVDKVKLD

-725 ENIKSAKLLRAKE
+725 ENVKSAKLLRAKE

-779 EEEEVW
+779 KEEEVW
-785 NSVDKFQNDDEHYL
+785 KRVDKFQTDNEHYL

-811 TLTRASYAIFV
+811 TLTKASYVIFI

-859 THVRELVDKK
+859 ENVRALVDKK
-869 DALSTYINDDNLP
+869 DALSTYINDDELTL
-882 VDKIETLK
+882 DKMETLK
-890 KYISD
+890 KYVTD
-895 FKENKKSN
+895 FKENKISK

>member
-1 MIRLE
+1 MIKLE

-21 DFEYKSELVDVM
+21 EFEYKAELVDVM
-33 HQIPNAIFHKK
+33 HQVPNAIFHKK
-44 DKMWETPLTELS
+44 DKLWETPLTELS
-56 RLITFM
+56 RLITFL
-62 HNYDDIDLIMLE
+62 HNYDDIDLIMLK
-74 DKPKQKDKV
+74 DKPKQEDKV

-110 LILDQPGLGKA
+110 LILDQPGLGK
-121 VSLDTK
+121 
-127 VCTPNGFKEM
+127 
-137 RYIQKGDF
+137 
-145 VISNTGEP
+145 
-153 TRVMHTYY
+153 
-161 HPDLTMY
+161 
-168 RITFSDDTVVDCCED
+168 
-183 HLWELHSKEG
+183 
-193 IRVKPTSWLLEK
+193 
-205 NHLGNSRRYINFW
+205 
-218 IPQTQP
+218 
-224 VNFKPQKLPLHPYVL
+224 
-239 GVLLGDGSISC
+239 
-250 GSINIRNADKEVIAR
+250 
-265 VNDKLFGDYYCR
+265 
-277 QHRDFITY
+277 
-285 TITSDTMVCQ
+285 TI
-295 RGSQIKKVIKDL
+295 
-307 GLYGT
+307 
-312 KSQTKFIPEIYLYND
+312 
-327 VESRLELLRGL
+327 
-338 LDTDGYAGKENCLQY
+338 
-353 YTSSERLCSD
+353 
-363 VIFLAESLG
+363 
-372 IICHVNSKIPRLN
+372 
-385 GKAHS
+385 
-390 RSYSITLRC
+390 
-399 VNPQNLI
+399 
-406 TLPRKKARLST
+406 
-417 RKFKPRRRIKNIEK
+417 
-431 IKNAPGKCIT
+431 
-441 VDSPTSLYLLDRFI
+441 
-455 VTHNTMQCIYI
+455 QCIYI
-466 AQERYNKGEIEHCL
+466 AQERYYKGEIEHCL
-480 VVCGLNTLKFNWKKE
+480 IVCGLNTLKFNWKKE

-500 DLSVRILGQRINTK
+500 DLSAKILGERINRK
-514 GKLVVD
+514 GRLVVD

-556 GVNKF
+556 GANRF
-561 DMIVADEIHKM
+561 DMVVADEIHKM
-572 NNISSA
+572 NNVTSA

-592 GLTGTFLV
+592 GLTGTLTV

-607 MALKWIDVDRSTAS
+607 MALKWVDIDRSTAT

-633 FNNELIG
+633 FGNELIG

-645 ILKDQLSDVSIR
+645 ILKDQLSDISIR

-662 LDLPEKSYIH
+662 LNLPEKNYIH

-685 NNIVEGIID
+685 NNIVEGIIE
-694 EVDKVNID
+694 EVDNVKLD

-725 ENIKSAKLLRAKE
+725 ENVKSAKLLRAKE

-779 EEEEVW
+779 KEEEVW
-785 NSVDKFQNDDEHYL
+785 KRVDKFQTDNEHYL

-811 TLTRASYAIFV
+811 TLTKASYVIFI

-859 THVRELVDKK
+859 ENVRALVDKK
-869 DALSTYINDDNLP
+869 DALSTYINDDELTL
-882 VDKIETLK
+882 DKMETLK
-890 KYISD
+890 KYVTD
-895 FKENKKSN
+895 FKENKISK